1 MRVFKVALI
10 VFFSI
15 LGIVGATV
23 LGLYLTGKLETEVI
37 PPADIFYADV
47 VVDEE
52 GNKSFTAHTSDYNVS
67 DNFEMI
73 IATTSTEYTQ
83 NKINLDFG
91 TTVAKKYLKVNNE
104 TATPYCYSLDA
115 QGNQVKYS
123 LVEESEGEYITN
135 GKIIVPKTIT
145 LGKAFSVLLCVAP
158 DDGYEGAIDENT
170 KLYNIGGT
178 VVLYAQSEAKS
189 LSRINTTINIDVPVE
204 SIKVVPCTDNGSA
217 DATLKTIVENDKTYY
232 LVNLETYFGLKV
244 EFTPK
249 RSAYVYGKDGQT
261 AAAQYKKV
269 IFGLNND
276 EQNIILVNE
285 DGVAVSGASDLG
297 RLLSLFS
304 GDGEVFARVFKNA
317 QASDENAA
325 LTLNEQFELLKSIGV
340 QASANIRVTNIT
352 IDGFEITDNYQG
364 TGNELVFDINNR
376 LILTANNS
384 TKYNSLGIN
393 ILAEGYSQGAVQKEI
408 ENIYLSIQVYK
419 NGAWVDATAGEN
431 KYFAFIGSQ
440 VYVMDLVDS
449 DYYGSNFYQV
459 KFNRNLPNN
468 SYWEIAALA
477 NNEGADY
484 SAIRIQVFYKSNEGI
499 VENNSKYGPFDVEC
513 VVAPIVEPEVEWN
526 ENSDY
531 KKSDELVADSKNEEI
546 FFYEN
551 GTPKPII
558 INLTDLA
565 LITNLDEN
573 PANTL
578 IKYFVCSKTD
588 ADLQN
593 KINCKVYNGEIQGL
607 STDIQ
612 YVYEL
617 LSDEKLIIS
626 SMGDTSQFEFD
637 ILFAVVQNDYYGN
650 AIKDGENYVI
660 KALPNAENGTLIT
673 LPFRIS
679 KTVELDSNSL
689 TISIE
694 KSVSPYD
701 DTNSFVLQRTTD
713 CLKLSIKIKTTDVEI
728 FKKQVEFGNIS
739 LAAFENNAVVDYL
752 YYLSGGTKYALQY
765 ALSTYFDA
773 APVGTINGEYTIYE
787 MLLSTNE
794 IAFGDNEDEK
804 IVNIALNYVVETPK
818 EQISNTIKCN
828 ANINIYS
835 GKINDLSVTYSY
847 LDENGN
853 RVVAPFTGNETVY
866 IIKRIVGTEIT
877 TVYQLDIDGE
887 RKDIEIST
895 DGYLNVAYTHYGID
909 DVLNITSNNGLVLQI
924 SYVSVGD
931 EIKYQLSAL
940 KSGEVDVTFKP
951 QYSHSQSQPLTISFS
966 IDANFDI
973 IDNDVAYR
981 QGVASTEKDGILS
994 YDTNRG
1000 YTILGA
1006 PIKQEGDVY
1015 SVDEENANITY
1026 SFKDLVNLWIKVGDS
1041 QVSVQDKLKFSVEI
1055 SEDLSKFITLIKNE
1069 SGEVTGFKPIAKL
1082 GKAASLVVYYYSPEI
1097 GYNSGVLNINLAPYY
1112 QSQGTI
1118 SNHEGANIEQKEP
1131 DAKFVFA
1138 EAEIVLNNFKALG
1151 FNLETGVYDVEIGIG
1166 YAAKISANDIGLSTI
1181 NSDTTNLFGIL
1192 TITSTQFGT
1201 IYIPTSLNFAPVAK
1215 TERYVLT
1222 FAFADDA
1229 VANAYN
1235 FAVEYVFY
1243 VESNIKVNDK
1253 VNVGGSDSD
1262 IEIKV
1267 EDGKTVYYLNFQ
1279 ETPFKNGYQLF
1290 WLPDATTGD
1299 NIVKFPFLRKYG
1311 TQDFDS
1317 SSFNITNLTIEDVEK
1332 LALYELVINY
1342 AGIEFNFKYFAQP
1355 ALSLPSELNEI
1366 TYNGQKF
1373 VALYA
1378 GQSINGISNV
1388 DFGKLTKDNN
1398 IISYAELCELDG
1410 VRNFTITDYGDKVLY
1425 ITKNEFGLF
1434 ETYII
1439 VYSGTKEA
1447 YGQYV
1452 VYRAMIF
1459 PEEWDYIKYTGSS
1472 EKDVYNILNGDV
1484 YETITSGESISEF
1497 ADAILKNQFELT
1509 IYDLTDA
1516 KYLENNN
1523 LLINVVVNSD
1533 KTVTIQTNPMGKEHK
1548 FKITFTV
1555 YYENSLGTKYAY
1567 TFDYYVA
1574 AAKSQEIEINY
1585 PYSQD
1590 KNSEI
1595 LQDFEISH
1603 KVYYDEFENGQYL
1616 INLQSNK
1623 YNMFGKNYVSI
1634 KTSGEASAEYNKLQF
1649 EIVEVYVNNELVSNA
1664 SDYVTIG
1671 AESGEVVI
1679 KNTTSYPLNILIKIT
1694 TKNGAEGYYKIS
1706 VQNRAVNYVLV
1717 DTADSDKEFDKTTIE
1732 FSDLTL
1738 EDSVYYYDLSKLAIR
1753 MKAGTGLS
1761 PVEGLTLN
1769 FAVLKNGVLQ
1779 TLDNIIYYDAGKLIV
1794 KSSPN
1799 QQEATLYA
1807 FSEEGIVAKIEI
1819 IIASPINIGQT
1830 NNNYDGGQNDIHGIY
1845 GDQTINLFDYLTIT
1859 YNGTNVT
1866 GIANCNFMLKEAYSG
1881 VSISE
1886 NQLTIAPY
1894 VGQSLPISINVELWD
1909 SDKLPGTNET
1919 DTCKL
1924 EIWFTILPNI
1934 VVSNQTAGATANTS
1948 FTWSDLSKLFAI
1960 KEGTGYSY
1968 KLESV
1973 DTSNLLPKELEL
1985 YEDKIN
1991 LGISLSET
1999 TLTFTPKPVMA
2010 SRQVVVTIG
2019 IYKNSADAEPLTT
2032 GTLTITIDPDTD
2044 VEVKYDNFGTNQTMN
2059 SYLIYYGDYAGKEIE
2074 LIDKYIFVNGGTNP
2088 KIELKENSQYININ
2102 NNKISLV
2109 STELTDNQ
2117 TVVIEIY
2124 VDRLLRKTFNLT
2136 ICKDPVFTARF
2147 DNGSDEINEEL
2158 LASEVAGN
2166 PFWFVDGNVSIT
2178 TNANRYG
2185 STFIIPVIARSRLT
2199 GVETIVYIGGVGSNN
2214 EVENATLYFYTK
2226 VLTEWTQGDEIT
2238 TTDGKYTLSTIF
2250 AGKGIDIA
2258 TCEFY
2263 FGEFAKND
2271 SQVVSSSGLS
2281 ITQPTKKI
2289 TYFFNG
2295 YEMTFTEADN
2305 IFRVDGTTEIS
2316 QFSLLKQNN
2325 VTNETFEL
2333 KNIQGTKVGVYSYT
2347 IVKDYKL
2354 DDTKFADSPASGST
2368 SSITKDTYE
2377 NNEFDYGSKYV
2388 VSKTIELTA
2397 GNSYSLIELLREQ
2410 LGLTAYRGGTYT
2422 SNENVYLTHG
2432 TFTTNNNF
2440 VGNLGSLIS
2449 LQANTG
2455 KTDYTIIPNGAQ
2467 KGGDI
2472 VHLVVRF
2479 GATELAASNTYAD
2492 VDTYIIR
2499 IRIMP
2504 SITITPISPSG
2515 EIILSYPT
2523 SGSADL
2529 SSAGLTLISGGYMGT
2544 TTIEYYNIPLSR
2556 LVTISGNYDITK
2568 MIVAVGGGSEYVVGA
2583 GYANR
2588 LGKLPDSETYGIQF
2602 KKTIFGGNLITLTIS
2617 DRFGYSETITVSY
2630 LNEYQISPTIL
2641 SAPSSIYE
2649 GEQFI
2654 LAFYTGLGA
2663 DGLKTYT
2670 CFGAQTGSKSET
2682 DLAGLSNVIIIDG
2695 FDKIDIDPTSE
2706 DLTKTLSAAASIDD
2720 ANLKLG
2726 YNNNLVF
2733 GNSISILPSAFG
2745 LKLTLKVNN
2754 DALGAKETVVL
2765 DINTA
2770 LNQKYKV
2777 VAKSP
2782 YSKYSTIY
2790 LGQNNSYNVSDLFEV
2805 WDLQNGAAVDGFDF
2819 NGYCSSI
2826 SDIKVNYT
2834 LSYSDSNEQE
2844 QTITIT
2850 NNKFEIGDT
2859 EYTIDFA
2866 NSKVTYKKADKTEV
2880 INISNNKFSIDS
2892 TEYTIHTDV
2901 KFNGASFAED
2911 NKITETKASTFNFN
2925 LTIDSVPIP
2934 HSYTFNIALTPQY
2947 YSVKMEGDGVDS
2959 TYGIVVD
2966 GGEGASYS
2974 GEDWANSIA
2983 YYDYYGNEV
2992 TYNNNVTFA
3001 KVSGVGDLAETTTLS
3016 NLNANSPVTIQVN
3029 CDDVE
3034 IGQVLVTMRR
3044 YYGLTGGGTTHNI
3057 VTTNILDFAVWANGI
3072 KALVVEGGVQDAL
3085 ISGIS
3090 LFTYSTVT
3098 EGYDIIY
3105 DNNQYKLKKL
3115 SGDFAAGDEIVVVVN
3130 YMSKPLGKI
3139 KITISSEDGSLKV
3152 TTGLN

>member
-178 VVLYAQSEAKS
+178 VALYAQSEAKS

-217 DATLKTIVENDKTYY
+217 DATLNTIVENDKTYY

-297 RLLSLFS
+297 RLLSLIS

-325 LTLNEQFELLKSIGV
+325 LTLNEQFELLKSIGL

-393 ILAEGYSQGAVQKEI
+393 VLAEGYSQGAVQKEI

-449 DYYGSNFYQV
+449 DYYGFNFYQV

-513 VVAPIVEPEVEWN
+513 VVAPIVEPEVKWN

-607 STDIQ
+607 STDVQ

-626 SMGDTSQFEFD
+626 SMGGTSQFEFD
-637 ILFAVVQNDYYGN
+637 ILFAVVQNDYNGN
-650 AIKDGENYVI
+650 AIKDGENYII

-940 KSGEVDVTFKP
+940 KSGEVDVTFKA

-966 IDANFDI
+966 IDANFDV

-1015 SVDEENANITY
+1015 SVDEEKANITY
-1026 SFKDLVNLWIKVGDS
+1026 SFKDLVNLWIKVGES

-1055 SEDLSKFITLIKNE
+1055 SEDLSKFISLIKNE

-1138 EAEIVLNNFKALG
+1138 EAEIVLNNFKVLG

-1181 NSDTTNLFGIL
+1181 NGDTTNLFGIL
-1192 TITSTQFGT
+1192 TITSTQSGT

-1267 EDGKTVYYLNFQ
+1267 EDGKTVYYLNSQ

-1311 TQDFDS
+1311 TQGFDS
-1317 SSFNITNLTIEDVEK
+1317 LSFNITNLTIEDVGK

-1355 ALSLPSELNEI
+1355 ALSLPSELSEI
-1366 TYNGQKF
+1366 TYNGQRF

-1378 GQSINGISNV
+1378 GQLITEIGSV

-1439 VYSGTKEA
+1439 VYSGTKEN

-1459 PEEWDYIKYTGSS
+1459 PEKWDYIKYTGSS
-1472 EKDVYNILNGDV
+1472 ETDVYNILNGSV

-1516 KYLENNN
+1516 KYLENSN

-1533 KTVTIQTNPMGKEHK
+1533 KTVTIQTNSMGKEHK

-1567 TFDYYVA
+1567 TFGYYVA

-1585 PYSQD
+1585 PYSQE

-1603 KVYYDEFENGQYL
+1603 KVYYDEFGNGQYL

-1717 DTADSDKEFDKTTIE
+1717 DTADSDKEFDKTTIGL
-1732 FSDLTL
+1732 SDLTL
-1738 EDSVYYYDLSKLAIR
+1738 EGSDYYYDLSKLAIR

-1769 FAVLKNGVLQ
+1769 FAVLKDGALQ
-1779 TLDNIIYYDAGKLIV
+1779 TSDNIIYYDAGKLIV

-1830 NNNYDGGQNDIHGIY
+1830 NNNYDDGQNDIHGIY

-1866 GIANCNFMLKEAYSG
+1866 GIANCNFVLNGSPEG
-1881 VSISE
+1881 VSISGST
-1886 NQLTIAPY
+1886 LTIAPY

-1909 SDKLPGTNET
+1909 SDKLPGTSAT

-1924 EIWFTILPNI
+1924 EIWFTIMPNI
-1934 VVSNQTAGATANTS
+1934 VVSNQTDNTIANNS
-1948 FTWSDLSKLFAI
+1948 FTWNSLGSLFAI
-1960 KEGTGYSY
+1960 KAGTGYSY
-1968 KLESV
+1968 QLESV
-1973 DTSNLLPKELEL
+1973 DTSNLLPEELDL
-1985 YEDKIN
+1985 YSNEN

-1999 TLTFTPKPVMA
+1999 TLTFNPKPVMA

-2019 IYKNSADAEPLTT
+2019 IYKNSTDAEPLTT

-2044 VEVKYDNFGTNQTMN
+2044 VEIKYDNFGTNQTMN

-2074 LIDKYIFVNGGTNP
+2074 LIDKYIFVTGGTNP
-2088 KIELKENSQYININ
+2088 EIELKTSSLYISIAD
-2102 NNKISLV
+2102 NKISLV

-2124 VDRLLRKTFNLT
+2124 VDGLLRKTFNLT

-2158 LASEVAGN
+2158 LASEVTGN

-2199 GVETIVYIGGVGSNN
+2199 GVETVVYIGGVGSDDK
-2214 EVENATLYFYTK
+2214 VENATLYFYTK
-2226 VLTEWTQGDEIT
+2226 GLTDWTRGAEIT
-2238 TTDGKYTLSTIF
+2238 APDGKYTLSTIF

-2281 ITQPTKKI
+2281 ITQPTRKI

-2295 YEMTFTEADN
+2295 YEMTFTETDN
-2305 IFRVDGTTEIS
+2305 IFRVDGTTKIS
-2316 QFSLLKQNN
+2316 QFSLLKQDN

-2333 KNIQGTKVGVYSYT
+2333 KNIEGTKVGAYSYT

-2354 DDTKFADSPASGST
+2354 DDTKFADSPESGST

-2388 VSKTIELTA
+2388 VSKTIELIA
-2397 GNSYSLIELLREQ
+2397 GNSYSLIELLKEQ

-2422 SNENVYLTHG
+2422 AKETIYLTHG
-2432 TFTTNNNF
+2432 EFTTNNNF

-2455 KTDYTIIPNGAQ
+2455 NTDYTIIPNGAQ

-2479 GATELAASNTYAD
+2479 GATTGAVDYAD
-2492 VDTYIIR
+2492 ADTYIIR

-2529 SSAGLTLISGGYMGT
+2529 SNTGLTLISGGAIDYAET
-2544 TTIEYYNIPLSR
+2544 AYYNIPLSR

-2617 DRFGYSETITVSY
+2617 DRFGYKETITVSY

-2654 LAFYTGLGA
+2654 LAFYTETGA
-2663 DGLKTYT
+2663 DGLKRYT
-2670 CFGAQTGSKSET
+2670 CFGAQTGQKTET

-2695 FDKIDIDPTSE
+2695 FDKIGMSGLE
-2706 DLTKTLSAAASIDD
+2706 KTLSAAASIDN

-2733 GNSISILPSAFG
+2733 GDSISILPSAFG

-2805 WDLQNGAAVDGFDF
+2805 WDLQNGAAVDNITPSDNSTV
-2819 NGYCSSI
+2819 NGYLTSVGTS
-2826 SDIKVNYT
+2826 YT
-2834 LSYSDSNEQE
+2834 
-2844 QTITIT
+2844 
-2850 NNKFEIGDT
+2850 
-2859 EYTIDFA
+2859 
-2866 NSKVTYKKADKTEV
+2866 
-2880 INISNNKFSIDS
+2880 FS
-2892 TEYTIHTDV
+2892 
-2901 KFNGASFAED
+2901 GASSFD
-2911 NKITETKASTFNFN
+2911 NKISEMKPTTFNFN
-2925 LTIDSVPIP
+2925 LAIEGAPIS
-2934 HSYTFNIALTPQY
+2934 HTYTFNIALTPQY

-2966 GGEGASYS
+2966 GSAGGSYS
-2974 GEDWANSIA
+2974 DNDWTGSIK
-2983 YYDYYGNEV
+2983 YYDYYGNKV
-2992 TYNNNVTFA
+2992 TYNNNAEFA
-3001 KVSGVGDLAETTTLS
+3001 KVSGVGDLSGTALS
-3016 NLNANSPVTIQVN
+3016 GLNANSPVTIQVN

-3057 VTTNILDFAVWANGI
+3057 DTTNILDFAVWANEI
-3072 KALVVEGGVQDAL
+3072 KALVVEGGGQDAL

-3098 EGYDIIY
+3098 SAYDIIY
-3105 DNNQYKLKKL
+3105 ENGEYKLKKL
-3115 SGDFAAGDEIVVVVN
+3115 SGDFAAGNEIVVVVN
-3130 YMSKPLGKI
+3130 YMSKELGKI

-3152 TTGLN
+3152 TTGLNS

>member
-1 MRVFKVALI
+1 MRIFKVALI

-135 GKIIVPKTIT
+135 GKIIVPKTIM

-178 VVLYAQSEAKS
+178 VALYAQSEAKS

-217 DATLKTIVENDKTYY
+217 NTTLNTIVENDKTYY

-249 RSAYVYGKDGQT
+249 RSAYVYGKDGQN

-325 LTLNEQFELLKSIGV
+325 LTLNEQFELLKSIGL

-449 DYYGSNFYQV
+449 DYYGFNFYQV

-607 STDIQ
+607 STDVQ

-650 AIKDGENYVI
+650 AIKDGENYII
-660 KALPNAENGTLIT
+660 KALPDAENGTLIT

-773 APVGTINGEYTIYE
+773 APVGTINGEYTVYE

-794 IAFGDNEDEK
+794 ITFGDNEDEK

-835 GKINDLSVTYSY
+835 GKIKDLSVTYSY

-940 KSGEVDVTFKP
+940 KSGEVDVTFKA

-966 IDANFDI
+966 VDANFDI

-1026 SFKDLVNLWIKVGDS
+1026 SFKDLVNLWIKVGES

-1118 SNHEGANIEQKEP
+1118 SNHEGANVEQKEP

-1138 EAEIVLNNFKALG
+1138 EAEIAMNNFKVLG

-1192 TITSTQFGT
+1192 TITSTQSGT

-1243 VESNIKVNDK
+1243 VEPNIKVNDK

-1267 EDGKTVYYLNFQ
+1267 EDGKTVYYLNSQ

-1366 TYNGQKF
+1366 TYNGQRF

-1378 GQSINGISNV
+1378 GQLITEIGSV

-1410 VRNFTITDYGDKVLY
+1410 VRNFTITDYGDKALY

-1472 EKDVYNILNGDV
+1472 ETDVYNILNGSA

-1516 KYLENNN
+1516 KYLENSN

-1533 KTVTIQTNPMGKEHK
+1533 ETLTIQTNPMGKEHK

-1866 GIANCNFMLKEAYSG
+1866 GIANCNFVLKEAYSG

-1934 VVSNQTAGATANTS
+1934 VVSNQTAGATANNS
-1948 FTWSDLSKLFAI
+1948 FAWSDLSKLFAI

-1973 DTSNLLPKELEL
+1973 DTSNLLPEELDL
-1985 YEDKIN
+1985 YTNEN

-1999 TLTFTPKPVMA
+1999 TLTFNPQPVMA

-2032 GTLTITIDPDTD
+2032 GTLTITIKPDTD

-2088 KIELKENSQYININ
+2088 EVELKTSSLYISIAD
-2102 NNKISLV
+2102 NKISLV

-2124 VDRLLRKTFNLT
+2124 VDGLLRKTFNLT

-2158 LASEVAGN
+2158 LASEVTGN
-2166 PFWFVDGNVSIT
+2166 PFWFVDGNISIT

-2185 STFIIPVIARSRLT
+2185 STFIIPVIARSMLT
-2199 GVETIVYIGGVGSNN
+2199 GVETIVYIGGVGNVN
-2214 EVENATLYFYTK
+2214 KVENATLYFYTK
-2226 VLTEWTQGDEIT
+2226 VLTDWIQGDEIT

-2281 ITQPTKKI
+2281 LTQPTRKI

-2295 YEMTFTEADN
+2295 YEMTFTQANE
-2305 IFRVDGTTEIS
+2305 IFKVGEKAIEDVNLESTTE
-2316 QFSLLKQNN
+2316 K
-2325 VTNETFEL
+2325 TFEL
-2333 KNIQGTKVGVYSYT
+2333 KNIQGTKVGAYSYT

-2388 VSKTIELTA
+2388 VSKTIELIA
-2397 GNSYSLIELLREQ
+2397 GNSYSLIELLKEQ
-2410 LGLTAYRGGTYT
+2410 LGLTAYRGGDYT
-2422 SNENVYLTHG
+2422 SNEKVYLTHG

-2449 LQANTG
+2449 LQSNTG
-2455 KTDYTIIPNGAQ
+2455 NTDYTIIPNGAQ

-2479 GATELAASNTYAD
+2479 GATELATSNTYAD
-2492 VDTYIIR
+2492 ADTYIIR

-2504 SITITPISPSG
+2504 SITITPTSPSG

-2529 SSAGLTLISGGYMGT
+2529 SSDGLTLISGGTESPLGGT
-2544 TTIEYYNIPLSR
+2544 QFYNIPLSK

-2617 DRFGYSETITVSY
+2617 DRFGYKETITVSY

-2654 LAFYTGLGA
+2654 LAFYTETGA
-2663 DGLKTYT
+2663 DGLKRYT
-2670 CFGAQTGSKSET
+2670 CFGAQTGQKTET

-2695 FDKIDIDPTSE
+2695 FDKIGMSGLE
-2706 DLTKTLSAAASIDD
+2706 QKLSAAASID
-2720 ANLKLG
+2720 NLTLG

-2733 GNSISILPSAFG
+2733 GDSISILPSKFG
-2745 LKLTLKVNN
+2745 LKLTLQVNN

-2790 LGQNNSYNVSDLFEV
+2790 LGQNNSYNLSDLFEV
-2805 WDLQNGAAVDGFDF
+2805 WDLQNGAAVDNITPSDNSTV
-2819 NGYCSSI
+2819 NGYLTSVGTS
-2826 SDIKVNYT
+2826 YT
-2834 LSYSDSNEQE
+2834 
-2844 QTITIT
+2844 
-2850 NNKFEIGDT
+2850 
-2859 EYTIDFA
+2859 
-2866 NSKVTYKKADKTEV
+2866 
-2880 INISNNKFSIDS
+2880 FS
-2892 TEYTIHTDV
+2892 
-2901 KFNGASFAED
+2901 GASSFI
-2911 NKITETKASTFNFN
+2911 NKISETQETNFQFA
-2925 LTIDSVPIP
+2925 LSGTGLSVV
-2934 HSYTFNIALTPQY
+2934 HTYTFNIALTPQY

-2966 GGEGASYS
+2966 GSADTSYS
-2974 GEDWANSIA
+2974 GEDWTSLIK

-2992 TYNNNVTFA
+2992 TYNNNAEFA
-3001 KVSGVGDLAETTTLS
+3001 KVSGVGDLSGTALS
-3016 NLNANSPVTIQVN
+3016 GLNANSPVTIQVK
-3029 CDDVE
+3029 CDNVE

-3044 YYGLTGGGTTHNI
+3044 YYGLTSVGTTTDI
-3057 VTTNILDFAVWANGI
+3057 GTTNILDFAVWTNGI
-3072 KALVVEGGVQDAL
+3072 KALVVEGGGQDAL

-3098 EGYDIIY
+3098 SGYDIIY
-3105 DNNQYKLKKL
+3105 ENGEYKLKKL
-3115 SGDFAAGDEIVVVVN
+3115 GGDFAAGNEIVVVVN
-3130 YMSKPLGKI
+3130 YMSKELGKI

-3152 TTGLN
+3152 TTGLNS

>member
-1 MRVFKVALI
+1 MRIFKVALI

-217 DATLKTIVENDKTYY
+217 DTTLNTIVENDKTYY

-249 RSAYVYGKDGQT
+249 RSAYVYGKDGQ
-261 AAAQYKKV
+261 AAVAQYKKV

-297 RLLSLFS
+297 RLLSLIS

-449 DYYGSNFYQV
+449 DYYGFNFYQV

-565 LITNLDEN
+565 LITNLNEN

-593 KINCKVYNGEIQGL
+593 KINCKVYSGEIQGL
-607 STDIQ
+607 STDVR

-626 SMGDTSQFEFD
+626 SMGSTSQFEFD

-804 IVNIALNYVVETPK
+804 IVNIALNYFVETPK

-847 LDENGN
+847 LDENDN

-951 QYSHSQSQPLTISFS
+951 QYSHSQSQPITISFS
-966 IDANFDI
+966 VDANFDI
-973 IDNDVAYR
+973 IDNDTAYR
-981 QGVASTEKDGILS
+981 QGVASTDKDGILS

-1015 SVDEENANITY
+1015 SVVDDEENANITY
-1026 SFKDLVNLWIKVGDS
+1026 PFKDLVNLWIKVGES

-1118 SNHEGANIEQKEP
+1118 SNHEGANVEQKEP

-1138 EAEIVLNNFKALG
+1138 EAEIALNNFKVLG

-1181 NSDTTNLFGIL
+1181 NGDTTNLFGIL
-1192 TITSTQFGT
+1192 TITSTQSGT
-1201 IYIPTSLNFAPVAK
+1201 VYIPTSLNFAPVAK

-1243 VESNIKVNDK
+1243 VEPNIKVNNK
-1253 VNVGGSDSD
+1253 VNVGGSDSE

-1267 EDGKTVYYLNFQ
+1267 EDGKTVYYLNSQ

-1332 LALYELVINY
+1332 LTFYELVINY
-1342 AGIEFNFKYFAQP
+1342 SGIEFTFKYFAQP
-1355 ALSLPSELNEI
+1355 ALSLPAGLSEI
-1366 TYNGQKF
+1366 TYNGEKF

-1378 GQSINGISNV
+1378 GQLITEIGSV

-1452 VYRAMIF
+1452 VFKAMIF
-1459 PEEWDYIKYTGSS
+1459 PEKWDYIKYTGSS
-1472 EKDVYNILNGDV
+1472 ETDVYNILNGSV
-1484 YETITSGESISEF
+1484 YETITSGESISGF

-1516 KYLENNN
+1516 KYLENSN

-1533 KTVTIQTNPMGKEHK
+1533 KTVTIQTNSMGKEHK

-1555 YYENSLGTKYAY
+1555 YYGNSLGTKYAY
-1567 TFDYYVA
+1567 TFGYYVA

-1585 PYSQD
+1585 PYSQE

-1664 SDYVTIG
+1664 NDYVTIG
-1671 AESGEVVI
+1671 AENGEVVI

-1717 DTADSDKEFDKTTIE
+1717 DTADSDKEFDKTTIGL
-1732 FSDLTL
+1732 SDLTL
-1738 EDSVYYYDLSKLAIR
+1738 EGSDYYYDLSKLAIR

-1769 FAVLKNGVLQ
+1769 FAALKDGVLQ
-1779 TLDNIIYYDAGKLIV
+1779 TSENIIYFDYETGKLIV

-1807 FSEEGIVAKIEI
+1807 FSEEGIVAKIEVS
-1819 IIASPINIGQT
+1819 IASPIKIDQT
-1830 NNNYDGGQNDIHGIY
+1830 TSNYDDGNNDGHGLY
-1845 GDQTINLFDYLTIT
+1845 GDQTIDLFDYLVIKNINTLINNISFVYKQTTDTTIVAGKT
-1859 YNGTNVT
+1859 YYTLQGDKYIKVENPTEDELTNYYESIS
-1866 GIANCNFMLKEAYSG
+1866 GYSFVLDGGYEG
-1881 VSISE
+1881 VSISG
-1886 NQLTIAPY
+1886 NQLTIAPWAE
-1894 VGQSLPISINVELWD
+1894 QSSEISIKVELWD
-1909 SDKLPGTNET
+1909 TTNLPGTSET
-1919 DTCKL
+1919 VKCSFTLK
-1924 EIWFTILPNI
+1924 FTIMPNI
-1934 VVSNQTAGATANTS
+1934 VVSNQTDEATANEEFSWTKIN
-1948 FTWSDLSKLFAI
+1948 DLFNI
-1960 KEGTGYSY
+1960 KAGDGYTY
-1968 KLESV
+1968 GIIGI
-1973 DTSNLLPKELEL
+1973 TSNLVKEEL
-1985 YEDKIN
+1985 DLYGKDGLNCYLLTTLNEDEKI
-1991 LGISLSET
+1991 T
-1999 TLTFTPKPVMA
+1999 TLTFAPKPVMA
-2010 SRQVVVTIG
+2010 PRQVVVTIG
-2019 IYKNSADAEPLTT
+2019 IYKGSTQLAT
-2032 GTLTITIDPDTD
+2032 GTLTITIKPDTD
-2044 VEVKYDNFGTNQTMN
+2044 VEIKYDNFGTNQTMN
-2059 SYLIYYGDYAGKEIE
+2059 SYLIYYGDYAGKEINLMNYFKAYIKISGKKTSTVIELTGKHE
-2074 LIDKYIFVNGGTNP
+2074 LISINNNLIKINSLSPSSDLIENG
-2088 KIELKENSQYININ
+2088 KLKENHTI
-2102 NNKISLV
+2102 
-2109 STELTDNQ
+2109 
-2117 TVVIEIY
+2117 VIEIY
-2124 VDRLLRKTFNLT
+2124 VDGLLRKTFNLT

-2158 LASEVAGN
+2158 LASEVTGN

-2178 TNANRYG
+2178 TNANRSG

-2199 GVETIVYIGGVGSNN
+2199 GVETIVYIGGFGSDNK
-2214 EVENATLYFYTK
+2214 VENATLYFCKKEGFNLIVDKTNPIENNGT
-2226 VLTEWTQGDEIT
+2226 V
-2238 TTDGKYTLSTIF
+2238 GKYALSTIF

-2263 FGEFAKND
+2263 FGEFD
-2271 SQVVSSSGLS
+2271 SQVVSSSGLY

-2295 YEMTFTEADN
+2295 YEMTFTQANE
-2305 IFRVDGTTEIS
+2305 IFKVGEKTIKDVNLESATE
-2316 QFSLLKQNN
+2316 K
-2325 VTNETFEL
+2325 TFAL
-2333 KNIQGTKVGVYSYT
+2333 KNIQGTKVGAYSYT

-2388 VSKTIELTA
+2388 VSKTIELIA

-2422 SNENVYLTHG
+2422 AKETIYLTHG
-2432 TFTTNNNF
+2432 EFTTNNNF

-2449 LQANTG
+2449 LQANTEN
-2455 KTDYTIIPNGAQ
+2455 KDYTIIPNGAQ

-2479 GATELAASNTYAD
+2479 GATTGAVDYAD
-2492 VDTYIIR
+2492 ADTYIIR

-2529 SSAGLTLISGGYMGT
+2529 SSAGLTLISGGKMDNAT
-2544 TTIEYYNIPLSR
+2544 TAYYNIPLSR

-2588 LGKLPDSETYGIQF
+2588 LGKLPNSETYGIQF

-2654 LAFYTGLGA
+2654 LAFYTGTGA

-2695 FDKIDIDPTSE
+2695 FDKISMGGLE
-2706 DLTKTLSAAASIDD
+2706 QKLSAAASID
-2720 ANLKLG
+2720 NLTLG

-2733 GNSISILPSAFG
+2733 GDSISILPSKFG
-2745 LKLTLKVNN
+2745 LKLTLKVENA
-2754 DALGAKETVVL
+2754 ALGSGAKETVVL

-2777 VAKSP
+2777 VAKNP

-2790 LGQNNSYNVSDLFEV
+2790 LGQGNSYNVNNLFEV
-2805 WDLQNGAAVDGFDF
+2805 WDLQNGAAVDINFDDNHSSTNG
-2819 NGYCSSI
+2819 NGYLTSVGTS
-2826 SDIKVNYT
+2826 YT
-2834 LSYSDSNEQE
+2834 
-2844 QTITIT
+2844 
-2850 NNKFEIGDT
+2850 
-2859 EYTIDFA
+2859 
-2866 NSKVTYKKADKTEV
+2866 
-2880 INISNNKFSIDS
+2880 FS
-2892 TEYTIHTDV
+2892 
-2901 KFNGASFAED
+2901 GASSFD
-2911 NKITETKASTFNFN
+2911 NKISEMKPTTFNFN
-2925 LTIDSVPIP
+2925 LTIEKNKIS

-2966 GGEGASYS
+2966 GSAGGSYS
-2974 GEDWANSIA
+2974 DNDWTGSIK
-2983 YYDYYGNEV
+2983 YYDYYGNEI

-3001 KVSGVGDLAETTTLS
+3001 KASGEGTLSGTTLS
-3016 NLNANSPVTIQVN
+3016 DLSANSPVTIQVN
-3029 CDDVE
+3029 CGGVE
-3034 IGQVLVTMRR
+3034 IGKVLVTMRR
-3044 YYGLTGGGTTHNI
+3044 YYALAGGGESIEIDKTKP
-3057 VTTNILDFAVWANGI
+3057 LSFAVWANGI
-3072 KALVVEGGVQDAL
+3072 KALVVDSGTPSSEENIIGGT
-3085 ISGIS
+3085 S

-3115 SGDFAAGDEIVVVVN
+3115 NGDFAAGDEIVVVVN

>member
-1 MRVFKVALI
+1 MRIFKVALI

-204 SIKVVPCTDNGSA
+204 SIKVVPCTNNGSA
-217 DATLKTIVENDKTYY
+217 DTTLNTIVENDKTYY

-325 LTLNEQFELLKSIGV
+325 LTLNEQFELLKSIGL

-449 DYYGSNFYQV
+449 DYYGFNFYQV

-499 VENNSKYGPFDVEC
+499 VENDSKYGPFDVEC
-513 VVAPIVEPEVEWN
+513 VVAPIVEPEVKWN

-607 STDIQ
+607 STDVQ

-689 TISIE
+689 TTSIE

-804 IVNIALNYVVETPK
+804 IVNVALNYVVETPK

-940 KSGEVDVTFKP
+940 KSGEVDVTFKA

-966 IDANFDI
+966 VDANFDI
-973 IDNDVAYR
+973 IDNDTAYR

-1138 EAEIVLNNFKALG
+1138 EAEIVLNNFKVLG

-1192 TITSTQFGT
+1192 TITSTQSGT

-1243 VESNIKVNDK
+1243 VEPNIKVNDK
-1253 VNVGGSDSD
+1253 VNVGGSDSN

-1410 VRNFTITDYGDKVLY
+1410 VRNFTITDYGDKALY

-1434 ETYII
+1434 ETYIL

-1459 PEEWDYIKYTGSS
+1459 PEEWDYIKYSGSS

-1574 AAKSQEIEINY
+1574 VAKSQEIEINY

-1634 KTSGEASAEYNKLQF
+1634 KTSGDASAEYNKLQF

-1845 GDQTINLFDYLTIT
+1845 GDQTINLFDYLTII

-1866 GIANCNFMLKEAYSG
+1866 GIANCNFVLKEAYSG

-1909 SDKLPGTNET
+1909 SDKLPGTSAT

-1924 EIWFTILPNI
+1924 EIWFTIMPNI

-1960 KEGTGYSY
+1960 KEGTSYSY

-1973 DTSNLLPKELEL
+1973 DTSNLLPEELDL
-1985 YEDKIN
+1985 YSNEN

-1999 TLTFTPKPVMA
+1999 TLTFNPQPVMA

-2032 GTLTITIDPDTD
+2032 GTLTITIKPDTD

-2088 KIELKENSQYININ
+2088 EIELKENSQYININ

-2124 VDRLLRKTFNLT
+2124 VGGLLRKTFNLT

-2178 TNANRYG
+2178 TNANRFG
-2185 STFIIPVIARSRLT
+2185 SIFIIPVIARSRLT
-2199 GVETIVYIGGVGSNN
+2199 GVETIVYIGGVGSDNK
-2214 EVENATLYFYTK
+2214 VENATLYFYTK
-2226 VLTEWTQGDEIT
+2226 VLTDWTPGEAIT
-2238 TTDGKYTLSTIF
+2238 GTDGKYTLSTIF

-2281 ITQPTKKI
+2281 ITQPTRKI

-2295 YEMTFTEADN
+2295 YEMTFTQANE
-2305 IFRVDGTTEIS
+2305 IFKVGENAIEDVNLESTTE
-2316 QFSLLKQNN
+2316 K
-2325 VTNETFEL
+2325 TFEL
-2333 KNIQGTKVGVYSYT
+2333 KNIQGTKVGAYSYT

-2377 NNEFDYGSKYV
+2377 NNEFDYGPKYV

-2422 SNENVYLTHG
+2422 SNETVYLTHG
-2432 TFTTNNNF
+2432 KFTTNNNF

-2449 LQANTG
+2449 LQSNTG
-2455 KTDYTIIPNGAQ
+2455 NTDYIIIPNGAQ

-2479 GATELAASNTYAD
+2479 GATELATSNTYAD
-2492 VDTYIIR
+2492 ADTYIIR

-2504 SITITPISPSG
+2504 SITITPTSPSG

-2529 SSAGLTLISGGYMGT
+2529 SGAGLTLISGGTESPLGGT
-2544 TTIEYYNIPLSR
+2544 QFYNIPLSK

-2617 DRFGYSETITVSY
+2617 DRFGYKETITVSY

-2654 LAFYTGLGA
+2654 LAFYTETGA
-2663 DGLKTYT
+2663 DGLKRYT
-2670 CFGAQTGSKSET
+2670 CFGAQTGQKTET

-2695 FDKIDIDPTSE
+2695 FDKIGMGGLE
-2706 DLTKTLSAAASIDD
+2706 QKLSAAASIDND
-2720 ANLKLG
+2720 NLTLG

-2733 GNSISILPSAFG
+2733 GDSISILPSAFG
-2745 LKLTLKVNN
+2745 LKLTLKVDN

-2805 WDLQNGAAVDGFDF
+2805 WDLQNGAAVDNITPSDNSTA
-2819 NGYCSSI
+2819 NGYLTSVGTS
-2826 SDIKVNYT
+2826 YT
-2834 LSYSDSNEQE
+2834 
-2844 QTITIT
+2844 
-2850 NNKFEIGDT
+2850 
-2859 EYTIDFA
+2859 
-2866 NSKVTYKKADKTEV
+2866 
-2880 INISNNKFSIDS
+2880 FS
-2892 TEYTIHTDV
+2892 
-2901 KFNGASFAED
+2901 GASSFI
-2911 NKITETKASTFNFN
+2911 NKISETQETNFQFA
-2925 LTIDSVPIP
+2925 LSGTGLSVV
-2934 HSYTFNIALTPQY
+2934 HTYTFNIALTPQY

-2966 GGEGASYS
+2966 GSAGTSYS
-2974 GEDWANSIA
+2974 GEDWKNSIA

-3001 KVSGVGDLAETTTLS
+3001 KVSGEGDLAETTTLS

-3029 CDDVE
+3029 CGGVE

-3044 YYGLTGGGTTHNI
+3044 YYALTGGGESIEIDKTKP
-3057 VTTNILDFAVWANGI
+3057 LSFAVWANGI
-3072 KALVVEGGVQDAL
+3072 KALVVEGGGQDAL

-3098 EGYDIIY
+3098 SGYDIIY
-3105 DNNQYKLKKL
+3105 ENGEYKLKKL
-3115 SGDFAAGDEIVVVVN
+3115 SGDFAAGDEIVIVVN
-3130 YMSKPLGKI
+3130 YMSKPLGEI
-3139 KITISSEDGSLKV
+3139 KITISSEDSSLKV
-3152 TTGLN
+3152 TTGLNS

>member
-1 MRVFKVALI
+1 MRIFKVALI

-23 LGLYLTGKLETEVI
+23 LGLYLTGKLETVVI

-178 VVLYAQSEAKS
+178 VALYAQSEAKS

-217 DATLKTIVENDKTYY
+217 DTTLNTIVENDKTYY

-244 EFTPK
+244 EFAPK

-297 RLLSLFS
+297 RLLSLIS

-449 DYYGSNFYQV
+449 DYYGFNFYQV

-513 VVAPIVEPEVEWN
+513 VVAPIVEPEVKWN

-607 STDIQ
+607 STDVQ

-650 AIKDGENYVI
+650 AIKDGQNYII

-773 APVGTINGEYTIYE
+773 APVGTINGEYIVYE

-804 IVNIALNYVVETPK
+804 IVNVALNYVVETPK

-847 LDENGN
+847 LDENDN

-940 KSGEVDVTFKP
+940 KSGEVDVTFKA

-1026 SFKDLVNLWIKVGDS
+1026 SFKDLVNLWIKVGES

-1118 SNHEGANIEQKEP
+1118 SNHEGANVEQKEP

-1138 EAEIVLNNFKALG
+1138 EAEIVLNNFKVLG

-1192 TITSTQFGT
+1192 TITSTQSGT

-1267 EDGKTVYYLNFQ
+1267 EDGKTVYYLNSQ

-1311 TQDFDS
+1311 TQGFDS
-1317 SSFNITNLTIEDVEK
+1317 LSFNITNLTIEDVEK

-1342 AGIEFNFKYFAQP
+1342 AGIEFTFKYFAQP
-1355 ALSLPSELNEI
+1355 ALNLPAGLSEI
-1366 TYNGQKF
+1366 TYNGQRF

-1378 GQSINGISNV
+1378 GQLITEIGSV

-1459 PEEWDYIKYTGSS
+1459 PEKWDYIKYTGSS
-1472 EKDVYNILNGDV
+1472 ETDVYNILNGSV

-1516 KYLENNN
+1516 KYLENSN

-1567 TFDYYVA
+1567 TFNYYVA

-1603 KVYYDEFENGQYL
+1603 KVYYDEFENDQYL

-1649 EIVEVYVNNELVSNA
+1649 EIVEVYVNNELVSSA

-1717 DTADSDKEFDKTTIE
+1717 DTADSDKEFDKTTIGL
-1732 FSDLTL
+1732 SDLTL
-1738 EDSVYYYDLSKLAIR
+1738 EGSDYYYDLSKLAIR

-1769 FAVLKNGVLQ
+1769 FAVLKDGVLQ
-1779 TLDNIIYYDAGKLIV
+1779 KSENIIYFDYETGKLIV

-1807 FSEEGIVAKIEI
+1807 FSEEGIVVKIEI

-1830 NNNYDGGQNDIHGIY
+1830 NNNYDDGQNDIHGIY

-1866 GIANCNFMLKEAYSG
+1866 GIANCNFVLNGSPEG
-1881 VSISE
+1881 VSISGST
-1886 NQLTIAPY
+1886 LTIAPY

-1909 SDKLPGTNET
+1909 SDKLPGTSAT

-1924 EIWFTILPNI
+1924 EIWFTIMPNI
-1934 VVSNQTAGATANTS
+1934 VVSNQTDNTIANNS
-1948 FTWSDLSKLFAI
+1948 FTWNSLGSLFAI
-1960 KEGTGYSY
+1960 KAGTGYSY
-1968 KLESV
+1968 QLESV
-1973 DTSNLLPKELEL
+1973 DTSNLLPEELDL
-1985 YEDKIN
+1985 YSNEN

-1999 TLTFTPKPVMA
+1999 TLTFNPKPVMA

-2019 IYKNSADAEPLTT
+2019 IYKNSTDAEPLTT

-2044 VEVKYDNFGTNQTMN
+2044 VEIKYDNFGTNQTMN

-2074 LIDKYIFVNGGTNP
+2074 LIDKYIFVTGGTNP
-2088 KIELKENSQYININ
+2088 EIELKTSSLYISIAD
-2102 NNKISLV
+2102 NKISLV

-2124 VDRLLRKTFNLT
+2124 VDGLLRKTFNLT
-2136 ICKDPVFTARF
+2136 ICKAPVFTARF

-2158 LASEVAGN
+2158 LVSEVAGN
-2166 PFWFVDGNVSIT
+2166 PFWFVDGNISIT

-2199 GVETIVYIGGVGSNN
+2199 GVETIVYIGGVGNVN
-2214 EVENATLYFYTK
+2214 KVENATLYFYTK
-2226 VLTEWTQGDEIT
+2226 VLTDWTQGDEIT
-2238 TTDGKYTLSTIF
+2238 TTTLSTIF
-2250 AGKGIDIA
+2250 AGKGVDIA

-2281 ITQPTKKI
+2281 TTQPTKKI

-2305 IFRVDGTTEIS
+2305 IFRVDGTTKIS
-2316 QFSLLKQNN
+2316 QFSLLKQDN

-2333 KNIQGTKVGVYSYT
+2333 KNIQGTKVGAYSYT

-2354 DDTKFADSPASGST
+2354 DETKFADSPASGST

-2410 LGLTAYRGGTYT
+2410 LGLTAYRGGTYA
-2422 SNENVYLTHG
+2422 SNETVYLTHG
-2432 TFTTNNNF
+2432 KFTTNNNF

-2449 LQANTG
+2449 LQSNTEN
-2455 KTDYTIIPNGAQ
+2455 TDYTIIPNGAQ

-2479 GATELAASNTYAD
+2479 GATELATSNIYAD
-2492 VDTYIIR
+2492 ADTYIIR

-2504 SITITPISPSG
+2504 SITITPTSPSG

-2529 SSAGLTLISGGYMGT
+2529 SSDGLRLISGGTESPLDGT
-2544 TTIEYYNIPLSR
+2544 QFYNIPLSK

-2617 DRFGYSETITVSY
+2617 DRFGYKETITVSY

-2654 LAFYTGLGA
+2654 LAFYTETGA
-2663 DGLKTYT
+2663 EDGLKRYT
-2670 CFGAQTGSKSET
+2670 CFGAQTGQKTET

-2695 FDKIDIDPTSE
+2695 FDKIGMSGLE
-2706 DLTKTLSAAASIDD
+2706 KTLSAAASIDN

-2733 GNSISILPSAFG
+2733 GDSISILPSAFG

-2805 WDLQNGAAVDGFDF
+2805 WDLQNGAAVDNITPSDNSTA
-2819 NGYCSSI
+2819 NGYLTSVGTS
-2826 SDIKVNYT
+2826 YT
-2834 LSYSDSNEQE
+2834 
-2844 QTITIT
+2844 
-2850 NNKFEIGDT
+2850 
-2859 EYTIDFA
+2859 
-2866 NSKVTYKKADKTEV
+2866 
-2880 INISNNKFSIDS
+2880 FS
-2892 TEYTIHTDV
+2892 
-2901 KFNGASFAED
+2901 GASSFI
-2911 NKITETKASTFNFN
+2911 NKISETQETNFQFA
-2925 LTIDSVPIP
+2925 LSGTGLSVV
-2934 HSYTFNIALTPQY
+2934 HTYTFNIALTPQY

-2966 GGEGASYS
+2966 GSAGTSYS
-2974 GEDWANSIA
+2974 GEDWTSLIK

-2992 TYNNNVTFA
+2992 TYNNNAEFA
-3001 KVSGVGDLAETTTLS
+3001 KVSGEGILS
-3016 NLNANSPVTIQVN
+3016 GTALSGLNANSPVTIQVK
-3029 CDDVE
+3029 CDNVE

-3044 YYGLTGGGTTHNI
+3044 YYGLTSGGTTTDI
-3057 VTTNILDFAVWANGI
+3057 GTTNILDFAVWANGI
-3072 KALVVEGGVQDAL
+3072 KALVVEGGGQDAL

-3098 EGYDIIY
+3098 SGYDIIY
-3105 DNNQYKLKKL
+3105 ENGEYKLKKL
-3115 SGDFAAGDEIVVVVN
+3115 SGNFAASDEIVVVVN
-3130 YMSKPLGKI
+3130 YMSKPLGEI
-3139 KITISSEDGSLKV
+3139 KITISSEEDGSLKV
-3152 TTGLN
+3152 TTGLNS

>member
-1 MRVFKVALI
+1 MRIFKVALI

-158 DDGYEGAIDENT
+158 DDGYEGAIDGNT

-178 VVLYAQSEAKS
+178 VTLYAQSEAKS

-249 RSAYVYGKDGQT
+249 RSAYVYGKDGQN

-325 LTLNEQFELLKSIGV
+325 LTLNEQFELLKSIGL

-449 DYYGSNFYQV
+449 DYYGFNFYQV

-526 ENSDY
+526 ENSNY

-607 STDIQ
+607 STDVQ

-966 IDANFDI
+966 IDANFDV

-1026 SFKDLVNLWIKVGDS
+1026 SFKDLVNLWIKVGES

-1138 EAEIVLNNFKALG
+1138 EAEIVLNNFKVLG

-1192 TITSTQFGT
+1192 TITSTQSGT

-1243 VESNIKVNDK
+1243 VEPNIKVNDK
-1253 VNVGGSDSD
+1253 VNVGGSDSN

-1267 EDGKTVYYLNFQ
+1267 EDGKTVYYLNSQ

-1311 TQDFDS
+1311 TQGFDS

-1410 VRNFTITDYGDKVLY
+1410 VRNFTITDYGDKALY

-1497 ADAILKNQFELT
+1497 VDAILKNQFELT

-1866 GIANCNFMLKEAYSG
+1866 GIANCNFVLKEAYSG
-1881 VSISE
+1881 VSISGST
-1886 NQLTIAPY
+1886 LTIAPWAE
-1894 VGQSLPISINVELWD
+1894 QSFEISITVTLWD

-1919 DTCKL
+1919 DICKL
-1924 EIWFTILPNI
+1924 EIWFTIMPNI
-1934 VVSNQTAGATANTS
+1934 VVSNQTDNTIANNS
-1948 FTWSDLSKLFAI
+1948 FTWNSLGSLFAI
-1960 KEGTGYSY
+1960 KAGTGYSY
-1968 KLESV
+1968 QLESV
-1973 DTSNLLPKELEL
+1973 DTSNLLPEELDL
-1985 YEDKIN
+1985 YSNEN

-1999 TLTFTPKPVMA
+1999 TLTFNPKPVMA

-2032 GTLTITIDPDTD
+2032 GTLTITINPDTD

-2088 KIELKENSQYININ
+2088 EVELKTSSLYISIAD
-2102 NNKISLV
+2102 NKISLV

-2124 VDRLLRKTFNLT
+2124 VDGLLRKTFNLT

-2158 LASEVAGN
+2158 LASEVTGN

-2199 GVETIVYIGGVGSNN
+2199 GVETIVYIGGVGNVN
-2214 EVENATLYFYTK
+2214 KVENATLYFYTK
-2226 VLTEWTQGDEIT
+2226 VLTDWTQGAEIT
-2238 TTDGKYTLSTIF
+2238 APGGKYTLSNIF
-2250 AGKGIDIA
+2250 IDEEGKNTVDIA

-2295 YEMTFTEADN
+2295 YEMTFTETDN
-2305 IFRVDGTTEIS
+2305 IFRVDGTTKIS
-2316 QFSLLKQNN
+2316 QFSLLKQDN

-2333 KNIQGTKVGVYSYT
+2333 KNIQGTKVGAYSYT

-2422 SNENVYLTHG
+2422 SNETVYLTHG
-2432 TFTTNNNF
+2432 KFTTNNNF

-2449 LQANTG
+2449 LQSNTG
-2455 KTDYTIIPNGAQ
+2455 NTDYIIIPNGAQ

-2479 GATELAASNTYAD
+2479 GATELATSNTYAD
-2492 VDTYIIR
+2492 ADTYIIR

-2504 SITITPISPSG
+2504 SITITPTSPSG

-2529 SSAGLTLISGGYMGT
+2529 SGAGLTLISGGTESPLGGT
-2544 TTIEYYNIPLSR
+2544 QFYNIPLSK

-2617 DRFGYSETITVSY
+2617 DRFGYKETITVSY

-2654 LAFYTGLGA
+2654 LAFYTETGV
-2663 DGLKTYT
+2663 DGLKRYT
-2670 CFGAQTGSKSET
+2670 CFGAQTGQKTET

-2695 FDKIDIDPTSE
+2695 FDKIGMGGLE
-2706 DLTKTLSAAASIDD
+2706 QKLSAAASIDND
-2720 ANLKLG
+2720 NLKLG

-2733 GNSISILPSAFG
+2733 GDSISILPSAFG
-2745 LKLTLKVNN
+2745 LKLTLKVDNA
-2754 DALGAKETVVL
+2754 ALGSEAKETVVL

-2805 WDLQNGAAVDGFDF
+2805 WDLQNGAAVDNIMPSDNSTV
-2819 NGYCSSI
+2819 NGYLTSVGTS
-2826 SDIKVNYT
+2826 YT
-2834 LSYSDSNEQE
+2834 
-2844 QTITIT
+2844 
-2850 NNKFEIGDT
+2850 
-2859 EYTIDFA
+2859 
-2866 NSKVTYKKADKTEV
+2866 
-2880 INISNNKFSIDS
+2880 FS
-2892 TEYTIHTDV
+2892 
-2901 KFNGASFAED
+2901 GASSFI
-2911 NKITETKASTFNFN
+2911 NKISETQETNFQFA
-2925 LTIDSVPIP
+2925 LSGTGLSVV
-2934 HSYTFNIALTPQY
+2934 HTYTFNIALTPQY

>member
-1 MRVFKVALI
+1 MRIFKVALI

-158 DDGYEGAIDENT
+158 DDGYEGAIDGNT

-178 VVLYAQSEAKS
+178 VTLYAQSEAKS

-249 RSAYVYGKDGQT
+249 RSAYVYGKDGQN

-325 LTLNEQFELLKSIGV
+325 LTLNEQFELLKSIGL

-449 DYYGSNFYQV
+449 DYYGFNFYQV

-513 VVAPIVEPEVEWN
+513 VVAPIVEPEVKWN

-607 STDIQ
+607 STDVQ

-617 LSDEKLIIS
+617 LSDEKLIVS

-689 TISIE
+689 TTSIE
-694 KSVSPYD
+694 KRVSPYD

-804 IVNIALNYVVETPK
+804 IVNVALNYVVETPK

-835 GKINDLSVTYSY
+835 GKINNLSVTYSY

-966 IDANFDI
+966 IDANFDV

-1026 SFKDLVNLWIKVGDS
+1026 SFKDLVNLWIKVGES

-1055 SEDLSKFITLIKNE
+1055 SEDLSKFISLIKNE

-1138 EAEIVLNNFKALG
+1138 EAEIALNNFKVLG

-1192 TITSTQFGT
+1192 TITSTQSGT

-1243 VESNIKVNDK
+1243 VEPNIKVNDK

-1267 EDGKTVYYLNFQ
+1267 EDGKTVYYLNSQ

-1311 TQDFDS
+1311 TQGFDS

-1410 VRNFTITDYGDKVLY
+1410 VRNFTITDYGDKALY

-1574 AAKSQEIEINY
+1574 VAKSQEIEINY

-1845 GDQTINLFDYLTIT
+1845 GDQTINLFDYLAIT

-1866 GIANCNFMLKEAYSG
+1866 GIANCNFVLNGSPEG
-1881 VSISE
+1881 VSISGST
-1886 NQLTIAPY
+1886 LTIAPWAN
-1894 VGQSLPISINVELWD
+1894 QSFEIYIQVELWD
-1909 SDKLPGTNET
+1909 SVKLPGTNET

-1924 EIWFTILPNI
+1924 EIWFTIMPNI
-1934 VVSNQTAGATANTS
+1934 VVSNQTDNTIANNS
-1948 FTWSDLSKLFAI
+1948 FTWNSLGSLFAI
-1960 KEGTGYSY
+1960 KAGTGYSY

-1973 DTSNLLPKELEL
+1973 DTSNLLPEELDL
-1985 YEDKIN
+1985 YSNEN

-1999 TLTFTPKPVMA
+1999 TLTFNPKPVMA

-2019 IYKNSADAEPLTT
+2019 IYKGSTELTT
-2032 GTLTITIDPDTD
+2032 GTLTITINPDTD
-2044 VEVKYDNFGTNQTMN
+2044 VEIIYDNFGTNQTMN
-2059 SYLIYYGDYAGKEIE
+2059 SYLIYYGDYAEKEIE
-2074 LIDKYIFVNGGTNP
+2074 LLNKYIFVTGGTAP
-2088 KIELKENSQYININ
+2088 EVELKENSLYISIAD
-2102 NNKISLV
+2102 NKISLV

-2124 VDRLLRKTFNLT
+2124 VDGLLRKTFNLT

-2158 LASEVAGN
+2158 LASEVTGN

-2199 GVETIVYIGGVGSNN
+2199 GVETIVYIGGVGNVN
-2214 EVENATLYFYTK
+2214 KVENATLYFYTK
-2226 VLTEWTQGDEIT
+2226 GLTDWTRGAEIT

-2250 AGKGIDIA
+2250 AGKGVDIA

-2295 YEMTFTEADN
+2295 YEMTFTQANE
-2305 IFRVDGTTEIS
+2305 IFKVGENAIEDVNLESTTE
-2316 QFSLLKQNN
+2316 K
-2325 VTNETFEL
+2325 TFEL
-2333 KNIQGTKVGVYSYT
+2333 KNIQGTKVGAYSYT

-2388 VSKTIELTA
+2388 VYKTIELTA

-2410 LGLTAYRGGTYT
+2410 LGLTAYRGGDYT
-2422 SNENVYLTHG
+2422 SNEKVYLTHG

-2449 LQANTG
+2449 LQSNTEN
-2455 KTDYTIIPNGAQ
+2455 TDYTIIPNGAQ

-2479 GATELAASNTYAD
+2479 GATELATSNTYAD
-2492 VDTYIIR
+2492 ADTYIIR
-2499 IRIMP
+2499 IRIMS
-2504 SITITPISPSG
+2504 SITITPTSPSG

-2529 SSAGLTLISGGYMGT
+2529 SGAGLTLISGGTESPLGGT
-2544 TTIEYYNIPLSR
+2544 QFYNIPLSR

-2617 DRFGYSETITVSY
+2617 DRFGYKETITVSY

-2654 LAFYTGLGA
+2654 LAFYTETGA
-2663 DGLKTYT
+2663 DGLKRYT
-2670 CFGAQTGSKSET
+2670 CFGAQTGQKTET

-2695 FDKIDIDPTSE
+2695 FDKIGMGGLE
-2706 DLTKTLSAAASIDD
+2706 QKLSAAASIDND
-2720 ANLKLG
+2720 NLKLG

-2733 GNSISILPSAFG
+2733 GDSISILPSAFG
-2745 LKLTLKVNN
+2745 LKLTLKVDNA
-2754 DALGAKETVVL
+2754 ALGSEAKETVVL

-2805 WDLQNGAAVDGFDF
+2805 WDLQNGAAVDNITPSDNSIV
-2819 NGYCSSI
+2819 NGYLTSVGTS
-2826 SDIKVNYT
+2826 YT
-2834 LSYSDSNEQE
+2834 
-2844 QTITIT
+2844 
-2850 NNKFEIGDT
+2850 
-2859 EYTIDFA
+2859 
-2866 NSKVTYKKADKTEV
+2866 
-2880 INISNNKFSIDS
+2880 FS
-2892 TEYTIHTDV
+2892 
-2901 KFNGASFAED
+2901 GASSFI
-2911 NKITETKASTFNFN
+2911 NKISETQETNFQFA
-2925 LTIDSVPIP
+2925 LSGTGLSVV
-2934 HSYTFNIALTPQY
+2934 HTYTFNIALTPQY

-2966 GGEGASYS
+2966 GSANDSYS
-2974 GEDWANSIA
+2974 GEGWANSIA
-2983 YYDYYGNEV
+2983 YYDYYGNRIEI
-2992 TYNNNVTFA
+2992 
-3001 KVSGVGDLAETTTLS
+3001 SGDPISKFEILSGTGSLGDEGNKKLEG
-3016 NLNANSPVTIQVN
+3016 LNANSPVTIQVN

-3044 YYGLTGGGTTHNI
+3044 YYGLTSSGTPHNI
-3057 VTTNILDFAVWANGI
+3057 GTTNILDFAVWANGI
-3072 KALVVEGGVQDAL
+3072 KALVVEGGGQDAL

-3098 EGYDIIY
+3098 SGYDIIY
-3105 DNNQYKLKKL
+3105 ENGEYKLKKL

-3130 YMSKPLGKI
+3130 YMSKPLGEI
-3139 KITISSEDGSLKV
+3139 KITISSEDSSLKV
-3152 TTGLN
+3152 TTGLNS

>member
-1 MRVFKVALI
+1 MRIFKVALI

-178 VVLYAQSEAKS
+178 VALYAQSEAKS

-249 RSAYVYGKDGQT
+249 RSAYVYGKDGENAT
-261 AAAQYKKV
+261 AQYKKV

-297 RLLSLFS
+297 RLLSLIS

-325 LTLNEQFELLKSIGV
+325 LTLNEQFELLKSIGL

-449 DYYGSNFYQV
+449 DYYGFNFYQV

-499 VENNSKYGPFDVEC
+499 VEDNSKYGPFDVEC
-513 VVAPIVEPEVEWN
+513 VVAPIVEPEVKWN

-607 STDIQ
+607 STDVQ

-650 AIKDGENYVI
+650 AIKDGENYII
-660 KALPNAENGTLIT
+660 KALPDAENGTLIT

-804 IVNIALNYVVETPK
+804 IVNVALNYVVETPK

-877 TVYQLDIDGE
+877 TVYQLNIDGE

-940 KSGEVDVTFKP
+940 KSGEVDVTFKA

-973 IDNDVAYR
+973 IDNDTAYR
-981 QGVASTEKDGILS
+981 QGIASTEKDGILS

-1026 SFKDLVNLWIKVGDS
+1026 SFKDLVNLWIKVGES

-1118 SNHEGANIEQKEP
+1118 SNHERANIEQKEP

-1138 EAEIVLNNFKALG
+1138 EAEIVLNNFKVLG

-1192 TITSTQFGT
+1192 TITSTQSGT

-1267 EDGKTVYYLNFQ
+1267 EDGKTVYYLNSQ

-1355 ALSLPSELNEI
+1355 ALSLPSELSEI
-1366 TYNGQKF
+1366 TYNGQRF

-1398 IISYAELCELDG
+1398 IIYYAELCELDG

-1497 ADAILKNQFELT
+1497 ADAILENQFELT

-1732 FSDLTL
+1732 LSDLTL

-1866 GIANCNFMLKEAYSG
+1866 GIANCNFVLKEAYSG

-1909 SDKLPGTNET
+1909 SDKLPGTSAT

-1924 EIWFTILPNI
+1924 EIWFTIMPNI
-1934 VVSNQTAGATANTS
+1934 VVSNQTANATANTS

-1960 KEGTGYSY
+1960 KAGTGYSY
-1968 KLESV
+1968 QLESV
-1973 DTSNLLPKELEL
+1973 DTSNLLPEELDL
-1985 YEDKIN
+1985 YSNEN

-1999 TLTFTPKPVMA
+1999 TLTFNPQPVMA
-2010 SRQVVVTIG
+2010 SRQVFVTIG
-2019 IYKNSADAEPLTT
+2019 IYKDSTELTT

-2074 LIDKYIFVNGGTNP
+2074 LTDKYIFVNGGTNP
-2088 KIELKENSQYININ
+2088 EIELKENSQYININ

-2124 VDRLLRKTFNLT
+2124 VDGLLRKTFNLT

-2158 LASEVAGN
+2158 LASEVTGN

-2199 GVETIVYIGGVGSNN
+2199 GVETIVYIGGVGNVN
-2214 EVENATLYFYTK
+2214 KVENATLYFYTK
-2226 VLTEWTQGDEIT
+2226 VLTDWTQGDEIT
-2238 TTDGKYTLSTIF
+2238 TTTLSTIF
-2250 AGKGIDIA
+2250 AGKGVDIA

-2271 SQVVSSSGLS
+2271 SQVVSSSSLS

-2295 YEMTFTEADN
+2295 YEMTFTETDN
-2305 IFRVDGTTEIS
+2305 IFRVDGTTKIS
-2316 QFSLLKQNN
+2316 QFSLLKQDN

-2388 VSKTIELTA
+2388 VSKTIELIA
-2397 GNSYSLIELLREQ
+2397 GNSYSLIELLKEQ
-2410 LGLTAYRGGTYT
+2410 LGLTAYRGGEYE
-2422 SNENVYLTHG
+2422 SNETVYLTHG
-2432 TFTTNNNF
+2432 KFTTNNNF

-2455 KTDYTIIPNGAQ
+2455 NKDYTIIPNGAQ

-2479 GATELAASNTYAD
+2479 GATELATSNTYAD
-2492 VDTYIIR
+2492 ADTYIIR

-2504 SITITPISPSG
+2504 SITITPTSPSG

-2529 SSAGLTLISGGYMGT
+2529 SGAGLTLISGGTESPLGGT
-2544 TTIEYYNIPLSR
+2544 QFYNIPLSK

-2654 LAFYTGLGA
+2654 LAFYTETGA
-2663 DGLKTYT
+2663 DGLKRYT
-2670 CFGAQTGSKSET
+2670 CFGAQTGQKTET

-2966 GGEGASYS
+2966 GSAGTSYS
-2974 GEDWANSIA
+2974 GKDWAEKIS
-2983 YYDYYGNEV
+2983 YYDYYGNQV
-2992 TYNNNVTFA
+2992 NYNNNVTFA
-3001 KVSGVGDLAETTTLS
+3001 KVSGEGDLSGTALS
-3016 NLNANSPVTIQVN
+3016 GLNANSPVTIQVK
-3029 CDDVE
+3029 CDNVE

-3044 YYGLTGGGTTHNI
+3044 YYGLTSVGTTTDI
-3057 VTTNILDFAVWANGI
+3057 GTTNILDFAVWTNGI
-3072 KALVVEGGVQDAL
+3072 KALVVEGGGQDAL

-3098 EGYDIIY
+3098 SGYDIIY
-3105 DNNQYKLKKL
+3105 ENGEYKLKKL
-3115 SGDFAAGDEIVVVVN
+3115 SGDFAAGNEIVVVVN
-3130 YMSKPLGKI
+3130 YMSKPLGEI

-3152 TTGLN
+3152 TTGLNS

>member
-249 RSAYVYGKDGQT
+249 RSAYVYGKDGQN

-285 DGVAVSGASDLG
+285 DGVAVSGASNLG
-297 RLLSLFS
+297 RLLSLIS

-325 LTLNEQFELLKSIGV
+325 LTLNEQFELLKSIGL

-408 ENIYLSIQVYK
+408 ENVYLSIQVYK

-449 DYYGSNFYQV
+449 DYYGFNFYQV

-513 VVAPIVEPEVEWN
+513 VVAPIVEPEVKWN

-546 FFYEN
+546 FFYGN

-593 KINCKVYNGEIQGL
+593 KINCKVYSGEIQGL
-607 STDIQ
+607 STDVQ

-626 SMGDTSQFEFD
+626 SMGDASQFEFD

-650 AIKDGENYVI
+650 AIKDGENYII

-752 YYLSGGTKYALQY
+752 YYLGGGTKYALQY

-940 KSGEVDVTFKP
+940 KSGEVDVTFKA

-1118 SNHEGANIEQKEP
+1118 SNHEGANVEQKEP

-1138 EAEIVLNNFKALG
+1138 EAEIVLNNFKVLG

-1192 TITSTQFGT
+1192 TITSTQSGT

-1229 VANAYN
+1229 VANVYN

-1243 VESNIKVNDK
+1243 VEPNIKVNDK
-1253 VNVGGSDSD
+1253 VNVGGSDSE

-1267 EDGKTVYYLNFQ
+1267 EDGKTVYYLNSQ

-1311 TQDFDS
+1311 TQGFDS

-1355 ALSLPSELNEI
+1355 ALSLPSELSEI
-1366 TYNGQKF
+1366 TYNGQRF

-1398 IISYAELCELDG
+1398 IIYYAELCELDG

-1447 YGQYV
+1447 YEQYV
-1452 VYRAMIF
+1452 VYKAMIF
-1459 PEEWDYIKYTGSS
+1459 PEKWDYIKYTGSS
-1472 EKDVYNILNGDV
+1472 ETDVYNILNGSV

-1509 IYDLTDA
+1509 TYDLTDA

-1590 KNSEI
+1590 KNGEI

-1603 KVYYDEFENGQYL
+1603 KVYYDEFENGQHL

-1623 YNMFGKNYVSI
+1623 YNMFGKNYISI

-1732 FSDLTL
+1732 LSDLTL

-1845 GDQTINLFDYLTIT
+1845 GDQTINLFDYLAIT

-1866 GIANCNFMLKEAYSG
+1866 GIANCNFVLNGSPEG
-1881 VSISE
+1881 VSISGST
-1886 NQLTIAPY
+1886 LTIAPY

-1934 VVSNQTAGATANTS
+1934 VVSNQTANAIANNS
-1948 FTWSDLSKLFAI
+1948 FTWNSLGSLFAI

-2032 GTLTITIDPDTD
+2032 GTLTITINPDTD

-2088 KIELKENSQYININ
+2088 EIELKENSQYININ

-2124 VDRLLRKTFNLT
+2124 VDGLLRKTFNLT

-2158 LASEVAGN
+2158 LASEVTGN

-2178 TNANRYG
+2178 TNANRFG
-2185 STFIIPVIARSRLT
+2185 SIFIIPVIARSRLT
-2199 GVETIVYIGGVGSNN
+2199 GVETIVYIGGKEDDN
-2214 EVENATLYFYTK
+2214 EAGLATLYFYTK
-2226 VLTEWTQGDEIT
+2226 VLTEWTQGAKIT

-2295 YEMTFTEADN
+2295 YEMTFTQANE
-2305 IFRVDGTTEIS
+2305 IFKVGENAIEDVNLESTTE
-2316 QFSLLKQNN
+2316 K
-2325 VTNETFEL
+2325 TFEL
-2333 KNIQGTKVGVYSYT
+2333 KNIQGTKVGAYSYT

-2422 SNENVYLTHG
+2422 SNEKVYLTHG

-2449 LQANTG
+2449 LQSNTG
-2455 KTDYTIIPNGAQ
+2455 NTDYIIIPNGAQ

-2479 GATELAASNTYAD
+2479 GATELATSNIYAD
-2492 VDTYIIR
+2492 ADTYIIR

-2504 SITITPISPSG
+2504 SITITPTSPSG

-2529 SSAGLTLISGGYMGT
+2529 SGAGLTLISGGSENPLGGT
-2544 TTIEYYNIPLSR
+2544 QFYNIPLSK

-2617 DRFGYSETITVSY
+2617 DRFGYKETITVSY

-2654 LAFYTGLGA
+2654 LAFYTETGA
-2663 DGLKTYT
+2663 DSLKRYT
-2670 CFGAQTGSKSET
+2670 CFGAQTGQKTET

-2695 FDKIDIDPTSE
+2695 FDKIGMSGLE
-2706 DLTKTLSAAASIDD
+2706 KTLSAAASID
-2720 ANLKLG
+2720 NLTLG

-2733 GNSISILPSAFG
+2733 GDSISILPSEFG
-2745 LKLTLKVNN
+2745 LKLTLEVDNV
-2754 DALGAKETVVL
+2754 ALGSGAKETVVL

-2777 VAKSP
+2777 VAKNP

-2790 LGQNNSYNVSDLFEV
+2790 LGQGNSYNVNNLFEV
-2805 WDLQNGAAVDGFDF
+2805 WDLQNGAAVDVGNITLSDNSTV
-2819 NGYCSSI
+2819 NGYLTSVGTSYTF
-2826 SDIKVNYT
+2826 SGAESFTEKVSETQGTNFQFA
-2834 LSYSDSNEQE
+2834 LSG
-2844 QTITIT
+2844 T
-2850 NNKFEIGDT
+2850 G
-2859 EYTIDFA
+2859 
-2866 NSKVTYKKADKTEV
+2866 
-2880 INISNNKFSIDS
+2880 
-2892 TEYTIHTDV
+2892 
-2901 KFNGASFAED
+2901 
-2911 NKITETKASTFNFN
+2911 
-2925 LTIDSVPIP
+2925 LSVV
-2934 HSYTFNIALTPQY
+2934 HKYTFNIALTPQY

-2966 GGEGASYS
+2966 GSAGGAYS
-2974 GEDWANSIA
+2974 GGDWTDSIK
-2983 YYDYYGNEV
+2983 YYDYYDKKV

-3001 KVSGVGDLAETTTLS
+3001 KASGEGNLSKTTLS
-3016 NLNANSPVTIQVN
+3016 GLSANSPVTIQVN
-3029 CDDVE
+3029 CGGVE

-3044 YYGLTGGGTTHNI
+3044 YYALTGGGESIEIDKTKP
-3057 VTTNILDFAVWANGI
+3057 LSFAVWANGI
-3072 KALVVEGGVQDAL
+3072 KALVVNSGTPSSEENIIGGT
-3085 ISGIS
+3085 S
-3090 LFTYSTVT
+3090 LFTYST
-3098 EGYDIIY
+3098 EASGYDIIY
-3105 DNNQYKLKKL
+3105 ENGEYKLKKL
-3115 SGDFAAGDEIVVVVN
+3115 NGNFAAGDEIVVVVN
-3130 YMSKPLGKI
+3130 YMSKPLGEI

>member
-1 MRVFKVALI
+1 MRIFKVALI

-285 DGVAVSGASDLG
+285 DGVAVSGAADLG
-297 RLLSLFS
+297 RLLSLIS
-304 GDGEVFARVFKNA
+304 GDGEVFVRVFKNA

-393 ILAEGYSQGAVQKEI
+393 VLAEGYSQGAVQKEI

-449 DYYGSNFYQV
+449 DYYGFNFYQV

-607 STDIQ
+607 STDVQ

-626 SMGDTSQFEFD
+626 SMGSTSQFEFD

-650 AIKDGENYVI
+650 AIKDGENYII

-739 LAAFENNAVVDYL
+739 LAVFENNAVVDYL

-804 IVNIALNYVVETPK
+804 IVNVALNYVVETPK

-866 IIKRIVGTEIT
+866 IIKRIVDTEIT

-940 KSGEVDVTFKP
+940 KSGEVDVTFKA

-966 IDANFDI
+966 IDANFDV

-1026 SFKDLVNLWIKVGDS
+1026 SFKDLVNLWIKVGES

-1118 SNHEGANIEQKEP
+1118 SNHEGANVEQKEP

-1138 EAEIVLNNFKALG
+1138 EAEIALNNFKVLG

-1181 NSDTTNLFGIL
+1181 NGDTTNLFGIL
-1192 TITSTQFGT
+1192 TITSTQSGT

-1267 EDGKTVYYLNFQ
+1267 EDGKTVYYLNSQ

-1311 TQDFDS
+1311 TQGFDS

-1355 ALSLPSELNEI
+1355 ALSLPSELSEI
-1366 TYNGQKF
+1366 TYNGQRF

-1398 IISYAELCELDG
+1398 IIYYAELCELDG

-1497 ADAILKNQFELT
+1497 ADAILENQFELT

-1590 KNSEI
+1590 KNGEI

-1603 KVYYDEFENGQYL
+1603 KVYYDEFENGQHL

-1623 YNMFGKNYVSI
+1623 YNMFGKNYISI

-1717 DTADSDKEFDKTTIE
+1717 DTADSDKEFDKTTIGL
-1732 FSDLTL
+1732 SDLTL
-1738 EDSVYYYDLSKLAIR
+1738 EGSDYYYDLSKLAIR

-1866 GIANCNFMLKEAYSG
+1866 GIANCNFVLKEAYSG

-1909 SDKLPGTNET
+1909 SDKLPGTSAT

-1924 EIWFTILPNI
+1924 EIWFTIMPNI

-2032 GTLTITIDPDTD
+2032 GTLTITINPDTD

-2088 KIELKENSQYININ
+2088 EIELKENSQYININ

-2124 VDRLLRKTFNLT
+2124 VDKLLRKTFNLT

-2158 LASEVAGN
+2158 LASEVTGN
-2166 PFWFVDGNVSIT
+2166 PFWFDDGNVSIT
-2178 TNANRYG
+2178 TNANRSG
-2185 STFIIPVIARSRLT
+2185 SIFIIPVIARSRLT
-2199 GVETIVYIGGVGSNN
+2199 GVETIVYIGGVGNVN
-2214 EVENATLYFYTK
+2214 KVENATLYFYTK
-2226 VLTEWTQGDEIT
+2226 GLTDWTPGEAIT
-2238 TTDGKYTLSTIF
+2238 GTGGKYALSTIF

-2263 FGEFAKND
+2263 FGEFVKND

-2281 ITQPTKKI
+2281 ITQPTRKI

-2295 YEMTFTEADN
+2295 YEMTFTQANE
-2305 IFRVDGTTEIS
+2305 IFKVGENAIEDVNLESTTE
-2316 QFSLLKQNN
+2316 K
-2325 VTNETFEL
+2325 TFEL
-2333 KNIQGTKVGVYSYT
+2333 KNIQGTKVGAYSYT

-2410 LGLTAYRGGTYT
+2410 LGLTAYRGGDYT
-2422 SNENVYLTHG
+2422 SNETVYLTHG
-2432 TFTTNNNF
+2432 KFTTNNNF

-2449 LQANTG
+2449 LQSNTEN
-2455 KTDYTIIPNGAQ
+2455 TDYTIIPNGAQ

-2479 GATELAASNTYAD
+2479 GATELATSNTYAD
-2492 VDTYIIR
+2492 ADTYIIR

-2504 SITITPISPSG
+2504 SITITPTSPSG

-2529 SSAGLTLISGGYMGT
+2529 SGAGLRLISGGTESPLDGDQF
-2544 TTIEYYNIPLSR
+2544 YNIPLSK
-2556 LVTISGNYDITK
+2556 LVTISRNYDITK

-2602 KKTIFGGNLITLTIS
+2602 KKTIFGGSLITLTIS
-2617 DRFGYSETITVSY
+2617 DRFGYKETITVSY

-2654 LAFYTGLGA
+2654 LAFYTETGA

-2670 CFGAQTGSKSET
+2670 CFGAQTGQKTET

-2695 FDKIDIDPTSE
+2695 FDQIDIDPTSE
-2706 DLTKTLSAAASIDD
+2706 DLTKTLSAAASID
-2720 ANLKLG
+2720 NLTLG

-2733 GNSISILPSAFG
+2733 GDSISILPSKFG
-2745 LKLTLKVNN
+2745 LKLTLQVNN

-2805 WDLQNGAAVDGFDF
+2805 WDLQNGAAVDNITPSDNSTA
-2819 NGYCSSI
+2819 NGYLTSVGTS
-2826 SDIKVNYT
+2826 YT
-2834 LSYSDSNEQE
+2834 
-2844 QTITIT
+2844 
-2850 NNKFEIGDT
+2850 
-2859 EYTIDFA
+2859 
-2866 NSKVTYKKADKTEV
+2866 
-2880 INISNNKFSIDS
+2880 FS
-2892 TEYTIHTDV
+2892 
-2901 KFNGASFAED
+2901 GASSFI
-2911 NKITETKASTFNFN
+2911 NKISETQETNFQFA
-2925 LTIDSVPIP
+2925 LSGTGLSVV
-2934 HSYTFNIALTPQY
+2934 HTYTFNIALTPQY

-2966 GGEGASYS
+2966 GSAGGAYS
-2974 GEDWANSIA
+2974 GGDWTGSIK
-2983 YYDYYGNEV
+2983 YYDYYDKKV

-3001 KVSGVGDLAETTTLS
+3001 KASGEGDLSGTALS
-3016 NLNANSPVTIQVN
+3016 GLNANSPVTIQVK
-3029 CDDVE
+3029 CDNVE

-3044 YYGLTGGGTTHNI
+3044 YYGLTSGGTTTDI
-3057 VTTNILDFAVWANGI
+3057 GTTNILDFAVWANGI
-3072 KALVVEGGVQDAL
+3072 KALVVEGGGQDPL

-3098 EGYDIIY
+3098 SGYDIIY
-3105 DNNQYKLKKL
+3105 ENGEYKLKKL
-3115 SGDFAAGDEIVVVVN
+3115 SGDFAAGDKIVVVVN
-3130 YMSKPLGKI
+3130 YMSKELGKI
-3139 KITISSEDGSLKV
+3139 KITISSEEDGSLKV
-3152 TTGLN
+3152 TTGLNS

>member
-1 MRVFKVALI
+1 MRIFKVALI

-158 DDGYEGAIDENT
+158 DDGYEGAIDGNT

-178 VVLYAQSEAKS
+178 VPLYAQSEAKS

-325 LTLNEQFELLKSIGV
+325 LTLNEQFELLKSIGL
-340 QASANIRVTNIT
+340 QASANIRVTNIA

-449 DYYGSNFYQV
+449 DYYGFNFYQV

-484 SAIRIQVFYKSNEGI
+484 SAVRIQVFYKSNEGI
-499 VENNSKYGPFDVEC
+499 VENNSKYGPFDIEC

-607 STDIQ
+607 STDVQ

-679 KTVELDSNSL
+679 KTVELESNSL

-940 KSGEVDVTFKP
+940 KSGEVDVTFKA
-951 QYSHSQSQPLTISFS
+951 QYSHSQSQPLTISFNV
-966 IDANFDI
+966 DANFDI

-1026 SFKDLVNLWIKVGDS
+1026 SFKDLVNLWIKVGES

-1138 EAEIVLNNFKALG
+1138 EAEIVLNNFKVLG

-1192 TITSTQFGT
+1192 TITSTQSGT

-1243 VESNIKVNDK
+1243 VEPNIKVNDK

-1267 EDGKTVYYLNFQ
+1267 EDGKTVYYLNSQ

-1311 TQDFDS
+1311 TQGFDS

-1355 ALSLPSELNEI
+1355 ALSLPSELSEI
-1366 TYNGQKF
+1366 TYNGQRF

-1398 IISYAELCELDG
+1398 IIYYAELCELDG

-1497 ADAILKNQFELT
+1497 ADAILENQFELT

-1590 KNSEI
+1590 KNGEI

-1603 KVYYDEFENGQYL
+1603 KVYYDEFENGQHL

-1623 YNMFGKNYVSI
+1623 YNMFGKNYISI

-1866 GIANCNFMLKEAYSG
+1866 GIANCNFVLKEAYSG

-1934 VVSNQTAGATANTS
+1934 VVSNQTAGATANNS
-1948 FTWSDLSKLFAI
+1948 FAWSDLSKLFAI

-1973 DTSNLLPKELEL
+1973 DTSNLLPEELDL
-1985 YEDKIN
+1985 YTNEN

-1999 TLTFTPKPVMA
+1999 TLTFNPQPVMA

-2032 GTLTITIDPDTD
+2032 GTLTITIKPDTD

-2088 KIELKENSQYININ
+2088 EVELKTSSLYISIAD
-2102 NNKISLV
+2102 NKISLV

-2124 VDRLLRKTFNLT
+2124 VDGLLRKTFNLT

-2158 LASEVAGN
+2158 LASEVTGN
-2166 PFWFVDGNVSIT
+2166 PFWFDDGNVSIT
-2178 TNANRYG
+2178 TNANRSG
-2185 STFIIPVIARSRLT
+2185 SIFIIPVIARSRLT
-2199 GVETIVYIGGVGSNN
+2199 GVETIVYIGGVGNVN
-2214 EVENATLYFYTK
+2214 KVENATLYFYTK
-2226 VLTEWTQGDEIT
+2226 GLTDWTPGEAIT
-2238 TTDGKYTLSTIF
+2238 GTGGKYALSTIF

-2263 FGEFAKND
+2263 FGEFEKND
-2271 SQVVSSSGLS
+2271 SQVVSSSGLY

-2295 YEMTFTEADN
+2295 YEMTFTQANE
-2305 IFRVDGTTEIS
+2305 IFKVGEKTI
-2316 QFSLLKQNN
+2316 KN
-2325 VTNETFEL
+2325 VNLESATDKTFEL
-2333 KNIQGTKVGVYSYT
+2333 KNIQGTKVGAYSYT

-2422 SNENVYLTHG
+2422 AKETIYLTHG
-2432 TFTTNNNF
+2432 KFTTNNNF

-2449 LQANTG
+2449 LQSNTEN
-2455 KTDYTIIPNGAQ
+2455 TDYTIIPNGAQ

-2479 GATELAASNTYAD
+2479 GATELATSNTYAD
-2492 VDTYIIR
+2492 ADTYIIR

-2504 SITITPISPSG
+2504 SITITPTSPSG

-2529 SSAGLTLISGGYMGT
+2529 SSDGLTLISGGTESPLGGT
-2544 TTIEYYNIPLSR
+2544 QFYNIPLSK

-2602 KKTIFGGNLITLTIS
+2602 KKTIFGGNLITFTIS
-2617 DRFGYSETITVSY
+2617 DRFGYKETITVSY

-2654 LAFYTGLGA
+2654 LAFYTETGA
-2663 DGLKTYT
+2663 DGLKRYT
-2670 CFGAQTGSKSET
+2670 CFGAQTGQKTET

-2695 FDKIDIDPTSE
+2695 FDQIDIDPTSE
-2706 DLTKTLSAAASIDD
+2706 DLTKTLSAAASIDN

-2733 GNSISILPSAFG
+2733 GDSISILPSAFG

-2805 WDLQNGAAVDGFDF
+2805 WDLQNGAAVDVNFDDNHSSTNG
-2819 NGYCSSI
+2819 NGYLTSVGTSYTFSGGSS
-2826 SDIKVNYT
+2826 
-2834 LSYSDSNEQE
+2834 
-2844 QTITIT
+2844 
-2850 NNKFEIGDT
+2850 F
-2859 EYTIDFA
+2859 
-2866 NSKVTYKKADKTEV
+2866 
-2880 INISNNKFSIDS
+2880 
-2892 TEYTIHTDV
+2892 
-2901 KFNGASFAED
+2901 D
-2911 NKITETKASTFNFN
+2911 NKISEMKPTTFNFN
-2925 LTIDSVPIP
+2925 LTIEKNKISHTYIF
-2934 HSYTFNIALTPQY
+2934 SIALTPQY

-2966 GGEGASYS
+2966 GSAGGSYS
-2974 GEDWANSIA
+2974 DNDWTGSIK

-2992 TYNNNVTFA
+2992 TYNVTYNNNVTFA
-3001 KVSGVGDLAETTTLS
+3001 KASGEGTLSGTTLS
-3016 NLNANSPVTIQVN
+3016 GLSANSPVTIQVN
-3029 CDDVE
+3029 CGGVE

-3044 YYGLTGGGTTHNI
+3044 YYALTGGGTTPDI
-3057 VTTNILDFAVWANGI
+3057 DATNILDFAVWANGI
-3072 KALVVEGGVQDAL
+3072 KALVVEGGGQDAL

-3130 YMSKPLGKI
+3130 YMSKPLGEI
-3139 KITISSEDGSLKV
+3139 KITISSEEDGSLKV

>member
-115 QGNQVKYS
+115 QGNQIKYS

-158 DDGYEGAIDENT
+158 DDGYEGAIYENT

-178 VVLYAQSEAKS
+178 VALYAQSEAKS

-217 DATLKTIVENDKTYY
+217 DTTLNTIVENDKTYY

-261 AAAQYKKV
+261 AVAQYKKV

-297 RLLSLFS
+297 RLLSLIS

-449 DYYGSNFYQV
+449 DYYGFNFYQV

-593 KINCKVYNGEIQGL
+593 KINCKVYSGEIQGL
-607 STDIQ
+607 STDVR

-626 SMGDTSQFEFD
+626 SMGSTSQFEFD

-739 LAAFENNAVVDYL
+739 LAAFENNRVVDYL

-847 LDENGN
+847 LDENDN

-877 TVYQLDIDGE
+877 TVYQLDIDGV

-951 QYSHSQSQPLTISFS
+951 QYTHSQSQPITVSFNV
-966 IDANFDI
+966 DANFDI
-973 IDNDVAYR
+973 IDNDTAYR
-981 QGVASTEKDGILS
+981 QGVASTDKDGILS

-1026 SFKDLVNLWIKVGDS
+1026 SFKDLVNLWIKVGES

-1118 SNHEGANIEQKEP
+1118 SNHEGANVEQKEP

-1138 EAEIVLNNFKALG
+1138 EAEIALNNFKVLG

-1181 NSDTTNLFGIL
+1181 NGDTTNLFGIL
-1192 TITSTQFGT
+1192 TITSTQSGT

-1229 VANAYN
+1229 ETNAYN

-1243 VESNIKVNDK
+1243 VEPNIKVNNK
-1253 VNVGGSDSD
+1253 VNVGGSDSE

-1267 EDGKTVYYLNFQ
+1267 EDGKTVYYLNSQ

-1332 LALYELVINY
+1332 LTFYELVINY
-1342 AGIEFNFKYFAQP
+1342 SGIEFTFKYFAQP
-1355 ALSLPSELNEI
+1355 ALSLPAGLSEI
-1366 TYNGQKF
+1366 TYNGQRF

-1378 GQSINGISNV
+1378 GQLITEIGSV

-1452 VYRAMIF
+1452 VYKAMIF
-1459 PEEWDYIKYTGSS
+1459 PEKWDYIKYTGSS
-1472 EKDVYNILNGDV
+1472 ETDVYNILNGSV

-1497 ADAILKNQFELT
+1497 ADAILKNQFELK

-1516 KYLENNN
+1516 KYLENSN

-1533 KTVTIQTNPMGKEHK
+1533 KTVKIQTNAMGKEHK

-1585 PYSQD
+1585 PYSQE

-1664 SDYVTIG
+1664 IDYVTIG
-1671 AESGEVVI
+1671 AENGEVVI

-1845 GDQTINLFDYLTIT
+1845 GDQTINLFDYLAIT

-1866 GIANCNFMLKEAYSG
+1866 GIANCNFVLKEAYSG

-1909 SDKLPGTNET
+1909 SDKLPGTSAT

-1924 EIWFTILPNI
+1924 EIWFTIMPNI
-1934 VVSNQTAGATANTS
+1934 VVTEQTAGATANEEFSWTKIN
-1948 FTWSDLSKLFAI
+1948 DLFNI
-1960 KEGTGYSY
+1960 KAGDGYTY
-1968 KLESV
+1968 GIIGI
-1973 DTSNLLPKELEL
+1973 TSNLVKEEL
-1985 YEDKIN
+1985 DLYGKDGLNCYLLTTLNEDEKI
-1991 LGISLSET
+1991 T
-1999 TLTFTPKPVMA
+1999 TLTFAPKPVMA
-2010 SRQVVVTIG
+2010 PRQVVVTIG
-2019 IYKNSADAEPLTT
+2019 IYKGSTQLAT
-2032 GTLTITIDPDTD
+2032 GTLTITIKPDTD
-2044 VEVKYDNFGTNQTMN
+2044 VEIKYDNFGTNQTMN
-2059 SYLIYYGDYAGKEIE
+2059 SYLIYYGDYAGKEINLMNYFKAYIKISGKKTSTVIELTGKHE
-2074 LIDKYIFVNGGTNP
+2074 LISINNNLIKINSLSPSSDLIENG
-2088 KIELKENSQYININ
+2088 KLKENHTI
-2102 NNKISLV
+2102 
-2109 STELTDNQ
+2109 
-2117 TVVIEIY
+2117 VIEIY
-2124 VDRLLRKTFNLT
+2124 VDGLLRKTFNLT

-2158 LASEVAGN
+2158 LASEVTGN

-2178 TNANRYG
+2178 TNANRDG
-2185 STFIIPVIARSRLT
+2185 LKFIIPVIARSRLT
-2199 GVETIVYIGGVGSNN
+2199 GAETIVYIGGKGKD
-2214 EVENATLYFYTK
+2214 EAGLATLYFCK
-2226 VLTEWTQGDEIT
+2226 KDGFNLSVDETNPIENNGT
-2238 TTDGKYTLSTIF
+2238 VGKYALSTIFAGKGIDIATCF

-2263 FGEFAKND
+2263 FGEFD
-2271 SQVVSSSGLS
+2271 SQVVSSSGLY

-2295 YEMTFTEADN
+2295 YEMTFTQANE
-2305 IFRVDGTTEIS
+2305 IFKVGEKTIKDVNLESATE
-2316 QFSLLKQNN
+2316 K
-2325 VTNETFEL
+2325 TFEL
-2333 KNIQGTKVGVYSYT
+2333 KNIQGTKVGAYSYT

-2388 VSKTIELTA
+2388 VSKTIELIA

-2422 SNENVYLTHG
+2422 AKETIYLTHG
-2432 TFTTNNNF
+2432 KFTTNNNF

-2455 KTDYTIIPNGAQ
+2455 NKDYTITPNGAQ

-2479 GATELAASNTYAD
+2479 GATELAASNTYTDA
-2492 VDTYIIR
+2492 DTYIIR

-2529 SSAGLTLISGGYMGT
+2529 SNAGLTLISGGRENPVTGT
-2544 TTIEYYNIPLSR
+2544 QFYNIPLSR

-2654 LAFYTGLGA
+2654 LAFYTGTGA

-2695 FDKIDIDPTSE
+2695 FDKIAMKDGSVDTDYIKN
-2706 DLTKTLSAAASIDD
+2706 LAKTLKASKGNVVTNY
-2720 ANLKLG
+2720 ALG
-2726 YNNNLVF
+2726 YNNNSIF
-2733 GNSISILPSAFG
+2733 GNSISILPSEFG
-2745 LKLTLKVNN
+2745 LKLTLEVDNA
-2754 DALGAKETVVL
+2754 ALGSGAKETVVL

-2777 VAKSP
+2777 VAKNP

-2790 LGQNNSYNVSDLFEV
+2790 LGQDNSYNLSDLFEV
-2805 WDLQNGAAVDGFDF
+2805 WDLQNGAAVDINFDDNHSSTNG
-2819 NGYCSSI
+2819 NGYLTSVGTS
-2826 SDIKVNYT
+2826 YT
-2834 LSYSDSNEQE
+2834 
-2844 QTITIT
+2844 
-2850 NNKFEIGDT
+2850 
-2859 EYTIDFA
+2859 
-2866 NSKVTYKKADKTEV
+2866 
-2880 INISNNKFSIDS
+2880 FS
-2892 TEYTIHTDV
+2892 
-2901 KFNGASFAED
+2901 GASSFD
-2911 NKITETKASTFNFN
+2911 NKISEMKPTTFNFN
-2925 LTIDSVPIP
+2925 LTIEKNKISHTYIF
-2934 HSYTFNIALTPQY
+2934 SIALTPQY

-2966 GGEGASYS
+2966 GSAGGSYS
-2974 GEDWANSIA
+2974 DNDWTGSIK
-2983 YYDYYGNEV
+2983 YYDYYGNV
-2992 TYNNNVTFA
+2992 ITYNNNNNVTFA
-3001 KVSGVGDLAETTTLS
+3001 KASGEGTLSGTTLS
-3016 NLNANSPVTIQVN
+3016 DLSANSPVTIQVN
-3029 CDDVE
+3029 CGGVK
-3034 IGQVLVTMRR
+3034 IGKVLVTMRR
-3044 YYGLTGGGTTHNI
+3044 YYALTGGGESIEIDKTKP
-3057 VTTNILDFAVWANGI
+3057 LSFAVWANGI
-3072 KALVVEGGVQDAL
+3072 KALVVDSGTPSSEENIIGGT
-3085 ISGIS
+3085 S

-3115 SGDFAAGDEIVVVVN
+3115 NGDFAAGDEIVVVVN

>member
-91 TTVAKKYLKVNNE
+91 TTVAKKYLKLNNE
-104 TATPYCYSLDA
+104 TVTPYCYSLDA

-178 VVLYAQSEAKS
+178 VTLYAQSEAKS

-449 DYYGSNFYQV
+449 DYYGFNFYQV

-477 NNEGADY
+477 NNEVADY

-593 KINCKVYNGEIQGL
+593 KINCKVYSGEIQGL
-607 STDIQ
+607 STDVQ

-626 SMGDTSQFEFD
+626 SMGSTSQFEFD

-966 IDANFDI
+966 IDANFDV

-1026 SFKDLVNLWIKVGDS
+1026 SFKDLVNLWIKVGES

-1082 GKAASLVVYYYSPEI
+1082 GKAASLVVYYYTPEI

-1118 SNHEGANIEQKEP
+1118 SNHEGANVEQKEP

-1138 EAEIVLNNFKALG
+1138 EAEIVLNNFKVLG

-1192 TITSTQFGT
+1192 TITSTQSGT

-1229 VANAYN
+1229 EANAYN

-1267 EDGKTVYYLNFQ
+1267 EDGKTVYYLNSQ

-1290 WLPDATTGD
+1290 WLPDETTGD

-1311 TQDFDS
+1311 TQGFDS

-1355 ALSLPSELNEI
+1355 ALSLPSELSEI
-1366 TYNGQKF
+1366 TYNGQRF

-1459 PEEWDYIKYTGSS
+1459 PEEWDYIKYSGSS

-1523 LLINVVVNSD
+1523 LLINVIVNSD

-1706 VQNRAVNYVLV
+1706 VQNSAVNYVLV

-1830 NNNYDGGQNDIHGIY
+1830 NNNYDDGQNDIHGIY
-1845 GDQTINLFDYLTIT
+1845 GDQTINLFDYLAIT

-1866 GIANCNFMLKEAYSG
+1866 GIANCNFVLKEAYSG

-1924 EIWFTILPNI
+1924 EIWFTIMPNI
-1934 VVSNQTAGATANTS
+1934 VVSNQTDNTIANNS
-1948 FTWSDLSKLFAI
+1948 FTWNSLGSLFAI
-1960 KEGTGYSY
+1960 KAGTGYSY

-1973 DTSNLLPKELEL
+1973 DTSNLLPEELDL
-1985 YEDKIN
+1985 YSNEN

-1999 TLTFTPKPVMA
+1999 TLTFNPKPVMA

-2032 GTLTITIDPDTD
+2032 GTLTITINPDTD
-2044 VEVKYDNFGTNQTMN
+2044 VEIIYDNFGTNQTMN

-2074 LIDKYIFVNGGTNP
+2074 LLNKYIFVTGGTAP
-2088 KIELKENSQYININ
+2088 KVELQENSLYISIVD
-2102 NNKISLV
+2102 NKISLV

-2124 VDRLLRKTFNLT
+2124 VDGLLRKTFNLT

-2158 LASEVAGN
+2158 LASEVTGN
-2166 PFWFVDGNVSIT
+2166 PFWFVDGIVSIT
-2178 TNANRYG
+2178 TNANRSN

-2199 GVETIVYIGGVGSNN
+2199 GVETIVYIGGKEDDN
-2214 EVENATLYFYTK
+2214 EAGLATLYFYTK
-2226 VLTEWTQGDEIT
+2226 ELTEWTQGAEIT

-2271 SQVVSSSGLS
+2271 SQVVSSSGLF
-2281 ITQPTKKI
+2281 ITQPTRKI

-2295 YEMTFTEADN
+2295 YEMTFTQANE
-2305 IFRVDGTTEIS
+2305 IFKVGENAIEDVNLESTTE
-2316 QFSLLKQNN
+2316 K
-2325 VTNETFEL
+2325 TFEL
-2333 KNIQGTKVGVYSYT
+2333 KNIQGTKVGAYSYT

-2410 LGLTAYRGGTYT
+2410 LGLTAYRGGDYT
-2422 SNENVYLTHG
+2422 SNEKVYLTHG

-2449 LQANTG
+2449 LQSNTG
-2455 KTDYTIIPNGAQ
+2455 NTDYIIIPNGAQ

-2479 GATELAASNTYAD
+2479 GATELATSNTYAD
-2492 VDTYIIR
+2492 ADTYIIR

-2504 SITITPISPSG
+2504 SITITPTSPSG

-2529 SSAGLTLISGGYMGT
+2529 SNTGLKLLSNNLTATDVIGNV
-2544 TTIEYYNIPLSR
+2544 YNIPLSK

-2602 KKTIFGGNLITLTIS
+2602 KKTIFGGSLITLTIS

-2654 LAFYTGLGA
+2654 LAFYTETGA
-2663 DGLKTYT
+2663 DGLKRYT

-2695 FDKIDIDPTSE
+2695 FDKIGMGGLE
-2706 DLTKTLSAAASIDD
+2706 QTLSAAASID
-2720 ANLKLG
+2720 NLTLG

-2733 GNSISILPSAFG
+2733 GDSISILPSEFG
-2745 LKLTLKVNN
+2745 LKLTLEVDNV
-2754 DALGAKETVVL
+2754 ALGSGAKETVVL

-2770 LNQKYKV
+2770 LNQKYKI
-2777 VAKSP
+2777 VAKNP

-2805 WDLQNGAAVDGFDF
+2805 WDLQNGAAVDVNFDDNHSSTNG
-2819 NGYCSSI
+2819 NGYLTLVGTSYTFSGGSS
-2826 SDIKVNYT
+2826 
-2834 LSYSDSNEQE
+2834 
-2844 QTITIT
+2844 
-2850 NNKFEIGDT
+2850 F
-2859 EYTIDFA
+2859 
-2866 NSKVTYKKADKTEV
+2866 
-2880 INISNNKFSIDS
+2880 
-2892 TEYTIHTDV
+2892 
-2901 KFNGASFAED
+2901 D
-2911 NKITETKASTFNFN
+2911 NKISEMKPTTFNFN
-2925 LTIDSVPIP
+2925 LTIEKNKISHTYIF
-2934 HSYTFNIALTPQY
+2934 SIALTPQY

-2966 GGEGASYS
+2966 GSAGGSYS
-2974 GEDWANSIA
+2974 DNDWTGSIK
-2983 YYDYYGNEV
+2983 YYDYYGNV
-2992 TYNNNVTFA
+2992 ITYNNNNVTFA
-3001 KVSGVGDLAETTTLS
+3001 KASGEGTLSGTTLS
-3016 NLNANSPVTIQVN
+3016 DLSANSPVTIQVN
-3029 CDDVE
+3029 CGGVE

-3044 YYGLTGGGTTHNI
+3044 YYGLAGGGTEENI
-3057 VTTNILDFAVWANGI
+3057 GSTNILSFAVWANGI
-3072 KALVVEGGVQDAL
+3072 KALVVEGGGQDAL

-3090 LFTYSTVT
+3090 LFTYSTENT
-3098 EGYDIIY
+3098 SAYDIIY
-3105 DNNQYKLKKL
+3105 ENGEYKLKKL
-3115 SGDFAAGDEIVVVVN
+3115 SGNFAASDEIVVVVN

>member
-1 MRVFKVALI
+1 MRIFKVALI

-325 LTLNEQFELLKSIGV
+325 LTLNEQFELLKSIGL

-449 DYYGSNFYQV
+449 DYYGFNFYQV

-526 ENSDY
+526 ENSNY

-607 STDIQ
+607 STDVQ

-966 IDANFDI
+966 IDANFDV

-1026 SFKDLVNLWIKVGDS
+1026 SFKDLVNLWIKVGES

-1055 SEDLSKFITLIKNE
+1055 SEDLSKFISLIKNE

-1138 EAEIVLNNFKALG
+1138 EAEIVLNNFKVLG

-1192 TITSTQFGT
+1192 TITSTQSGT

-1243 VESNIKVNDK
+1243 VESNITVNDK

-1267 EDGKTVYYLNFQ
+1267 EDGKTVYYLNSQ

-1290 WLPDATTGD
+1290 WLPDETTGD

-1311 TQDFDS
+1311 TQGFDS

-1355 ALSLPSELNEI
+1355 ALSLPSELSEI
-1366 TYNGQKF
+1366 TYNGQRF

-1523 LLINVVVNSD
+1523 LLINVVNSD

-1585 PYSQD
+1585 PYSLD

-1717 DTADSDKEFDKTTIE
+1717 DTADSDKEFDKTIIGL
-1732 FSDLTL
+1732 SDLTL
-1738 EDSVYYYDLSKLAIR
+1738 EGSDYYYDLSKLAIR

-1769 FAVLKNGVLQ
+1769 FAVLKDGALQ
-1779 TLDNIIYYDAGKLIV
+1779 TSDNIIYYDAGKLIV

-1830 NNNYDGGQNDIHGIY
+1830 NNNYDDGQNDIHGIY
-1845 GDQTINLFDYLTIT
+1845 GDQTINLFDYLAIT

-1866 GIANCNFMLKEAYSG
+1866 GIANCNFVLKEAYSG

-1934 VVSNQTAGATANTS
+1934 VVSNQTANATANTS
-1948 FTWSDLSKLFAI
+1948 FAWSDLSKLFAI

-1968 KLESV
+1968 QLESV
-1973 DTSNLLPKELEL
+1973 DTSNLLPEELDL
-1985 YEDKIN
+1985 YSNEN

-1999 TLTFTPKPVMA
+1999 TLTFNPKPVMA

-2032 GTLTITIDPDTD
+2032 GTLTITINPDTD

-2088 KIELKENSQYININ
+2088 EIKLKENSQYININ

-2124 VDRLLRKTFNLT
+2124 VDGLLRKTFNLT
-2136 ICKDPVFTARF
+2136 ICKAPVFTARF

-2158 LASEVAGN
+2158 LVSEVAGN
-2166 PFWFVDGNVSIT
+2166 PFWFVDGNISIT

-2199 GVETIVYIGGVGSNN
+2199 GVETIVYIGGVGSDDK
-2214 EVENATLYFYTK
+2214 VENATLYFYTK
-2226 VLTEWTQGDEIT
+2226 GLTDWTRGAEIT
-2238 TTDGKYTLSTIF
+2238 APDGKYTLSTIF

-2281 ITQPTKKI
+2281 ITQPTRKI

-2295 YEMTFTEADN
+2295 YEMTFTQANE
-2305 IFRVDGTTEIS
+2305 IFKVGENAIEDVNLESTTE
-2316 QFSLLKQNN
+2316 K
-2325 VTNETFEL
+2325 TFEL
-2333 KNIQGTKVGVYSYT
+2333 KNIQGTKVGAYSYT

-2377 NNEFDYGSKYV
+2377 NNEFDYGPKYV

-2410 LGLTAYRGGTYT
+2410 LGLTAYRGGTYA

-2432 TFTTNNNF
+2432 KFTTNNNF

-2449 LQANTG
+2449 LQSNTEN
-2455 KTDYTIIPNGAQ
+2455 TDYIIIPNGAQ

-2479 GATELAASNTYAD
+2479 GATELATSNIYAD
-2492 VDTYIIR
+2492 ADTYIIR

-2504 SITITPISPSG
+2504 SITITPTSPSG

-2529 SSAGLTLISGGYMGT
+2529 SSDGLTLISGGSENPVAGT
-2544 TTIEYYNIPLSR
+2544 QFYNIPLSR

-2602 KKTIFGGNLITLTIS
+2602 KKTIFGGSLITLTIS
-2617 DRFGYSETITVSY
+2617 DRFGYKETITVSY

-2654 LAFYTGLGA
+2654 LAFYTGTGA

-2695 FDKIDIDPTSE
+2695 FDKIGMGGLE
-2706 DLTKTLSAAASIDD
+2706 QTLSAAASID
-2720 ANLKLG
+2720 NLTLG

-2733 GNSISILPSAFG
+2733 GDSISILPSEFG
-2745 LKLTLKVNN
+2745 LKLTLEVDNV
-2754 DALGAKETVVL
+2754 ALGSGAKETVVL

-2805 WDLQNGAAVDGFDF
+2805 WDLQNGAAVDNITPSDNSTA
-2819 NGYCSSI
+2819 NGYLTSVGTS
-2826 SDIKVNYT
+2826 YT
-2834 LSYSDSNEQE
+2834 
-2844 QTITIT
+2844 
-2850 NNKFEIGDT
+2850 
-2859 EYTIDFA
+2859 
-2866 NSKVTYKKADKTEV
+2866 
-2880 INISNNKFSIDS
+2880 FS
-2892 TEYTIHTDV
+2892 
-2901 KFNGASFAED
+2901 GASSFI
-2911 NKITETKASTFNFN
+2911 NKISETQETNFQFA
-2925 LTIDSVPIP
+2925 LSGTGLSVV
-2934 HSYTFNIALTPQY
+2934 HTYTFNIALTPQY

-2966 GGEGASYS
+2966 GSAGTSYS
-2974 GEDWANSIA
+2974 GEDWTSLIK

-2992 TYNNNVTFA
+2992 TYNNNAEFA
-3001 KVSGVGDLAETTTLS
+3001 KVSGEGILS
-3016 NLNANSPVTIQVN
+3016 GTALSGLNANSPVTIQVK
-3029 CDDVE
+3029 CDNVE

-3044 YYGLTGGGTTHNI
+3044 YYGLTSGGTTTDI
-3057 VTTNILDFAVWANGI
+3057 GTTNILDFAVWANGI
-3072 KALVVEGGVQDAL
+3072 KALVVEGGGQDAL

-3098 EGYDIIY
+3098 SGYDIIY
-3105 DNNQYKLKKL
+3105 ENGEYKLKKL
-3115 SGDFAAGDEIVVVVN
+3115 SGDFVAGDEIVVVVN
-3130 YMSKPLGKI
+3130 YMSKPLGEI
-3139 KITISSEDGSLKV
+3139 KITISSEEDGSLKV
-3152 TTGLN
+3152 TTGLNS

>member
-217 DATLKTIVENDKTYY
+217 DTTLNTIVENDKTYY

-261 AAAQYKKV
+261 AVAQYKKV

-325 LTLNEQFELLKSIGV
+325 LTLNEQFELLKSIGL

-449 DYYGSNFYQV
+449 DYYGFNFYQV

-607 STDIQ
+607 STDVQ

-626 SMGDTSQFEFD
+626 SMGDASQFEFD

-804 IVNIALNYVVETPK
+804 IVNIALNYVSETPK

-835 GKINDLSVTYSY
+835 GKINDLSVTYTY
-847 LDENGN
+847 LDENDN

-877 TVYQLDIDGE
+877 TVYQLDIDGV

-951 QYSHSQSQPLTISFS
+951 QYTHSQSQPITVSFNV
-966 IDANFDI
+966 DANFDI
-973 IDNDVAYR
+973 IDNDTAYR
-981 QGVASTEKDGILS
+981 QSVASTEKDGILS

-1015 SVDEENANITY
+1015 SVVDEENANITY
-1026 SFKDLVNLWIKVGDS
+1026 SFKDLVNLWIKVGES

-1118 SNHEGANIEQKEP
+1118 SNHEGANVEQKEP

-1192 TITSTQFGT
+1192 TITSTQSGT

-1243 VESNIKVNDK
+1243 VEPNIKVNDK

-1267 EDGKTVYYLNFQ
+1267 EDGKTVYYLNSQ
-1279 ETPFKNGYQLF
+1279 ETPFKNGYHLF

-2449 LQANTG
+2449 LQSNTEN
-2455 KTDYTIIPNGAQ
+2455 TDYTIIPNGAQ

-2479 GATELAASNTYAD
+2479 GATELATSNTYAD
-2492 VDTYIIR
+2492 ADTYIIR

-2504 SITITPISPSG
+2504 SITITPTSPSG

-2529 SSAGLTLISGGYMGT
+2529 SGAGLTLISGGTESPLDGT
-2544 TTIEYYNIPLSR
+2544 QFYNIPLSK

-2617 DRFGYSETITVSY
+2617 DRFGYKETITVSY

-2654 LAFYTGLGA
+2654 LAFYTGTGA

-2695 FDKIDIDPTSE
+2695 FDKIGMGGLE
-2706 DLTKTLSAAASIDD
+2706 QTLSAAASID
-2720 ANLKLG
+2720 NLTLG

-2733 GNSISILPSAFG
+2733 GDSISILPSAFG
-2745 LKLTLKVNN
+2745 LKLTLKVDNA
-2754 DALGAKETVVL
+2754 ALGSEAKETVVL

-2790 LGQNNSYNVSDLFEV
+2790 LGQNNSYNLSDLFEV
-2805 WDLQNGAAVDGFDF
+2805 WDLQNGAAVDNITPSDNSTV
-2819 NGYCSSI
+2819 NGYLTSVGTS
-2826 SDIKVNYT
+2826 YT
-2834 LSYSDSNEQE
+2834 
-2844 QTITIT
+2844 
-2850 NNKFEIGDT
+2850 
-2859 EYTIDFA
+2859 
-2866 NSKVTYKKADKTEV
+2866 
-2880 INISNNKFSIDS
+2880 FS
-2892 TEYTIHTDV
+2892 
-2901 KFNGASFAED
+2901 GASSFI
-2911 NKITETKASTFNFN
+2911 NKISETQETNFQFA
-2925 LTIDSVPIP
+2925 LSGTGLSVV
-2934 HSYTFNIALTPQY
+2934 HTYTFNIALTPQY

-2966 GGEGASYS
+2966 GSADTSYS
-2974 GEDWANSIA
+2974 GEDWTSLIK

-2992 TYNNNVTFA
+2992 TYNNNAEFA
-3001 KVSGVGDLAETTTLS
+3001 KVSGVGDLSGTALS
-3016 NLNANSPVTIQVN
+3016 GLNANSPVTIQVK
-3029 CDDVE
+3029 CDNVE

-3044 YYGLTGGGTTHNI
+3044 YYGLTSVGTTTDI
-3057 VTTNILDFAVWANGI
+3057 GTTNILDFAVWTNGI
-3072 KALVVEGGVQDAL
+3072 KALVVEGGGQDAL

-3098 EGYDIIY
+3098 SGYDIIY
-3105 DNNQYKLKKL
+3105 ENGEYKLKKL
-3115 SGDFAAGDEIVVVVN
+3115 GGDFAAGNEIVVVVN
-3130 YMSKPLGKI
+3130 YMSKELGKI

-3152 TTGLN
+3152 TTGLNS

>member
-1 MRVFKVALI
+1 MRIFKVALI

-178 VVLYAQSEAKS
+178 VTLYAQSEAKS

-204 SIKVVPCTDNGSA
+204 SIKVVPCTNNGSA

-325 LTLNEQFELLKSIGV
+325 LTLNEQFELLKSIGL
-340 QASANIRVTNIT
+340 QASANIRVTNIA

-449 DYYGSNFYQV
+449 DYYGFNFYQV

-531 KKSDELVADSKNEEI
+531 KKSDELVADNKNEEI

-588 ADLQN
+588 ADFQN

-607 STDIQ
+607 STDVQ

-739 LAAFENNAVVDYL
+739 LAAFENNSVVDYL

-940 KSGEVDVTFKP
+940 KSGEVDVTFKA

-966 IDANFDI
+966 VDANFDI

-1026 SFKDLVNLWIKVGDS
+1026 SFKDLVNLWIKVGES

-1138 EAEIVLNNFKALG
+1138 EAEIVLNNFKVLG

-1192 TITSTQFGT
+1192 TITSTQSGT

-1243 VESNIKVNDK
+1243 VEPNIKVNDK

-1267 EDGKTVYYLNFQ
+1267 EDGKTVYYLNSQ

-1366 TYNGQKF
+1366 TYNGQRF

-1378 GQSINGISNV
+1378 GQLITEIGSV

-1459 PEEWDYIKYTGSS
+1459 PEKWDYIKYTGSS
-1472 EKDVYNILNGDV
+1472 ETDVYNILNGSA

-1516 KYLENNN
+1516 KYLENSN

-1533 KTVTIQTNPMGKEHK
+1533 ETVKIQTNPMGKEHK

-1567 TFDYYVA
+1567 TFGYYVA

-1732 FSDLTL
+1732 LSDLTL

-1845 GDQTINLFDYLTIT
+1845 GDQTINLFDYLAIT

-1866 GIANCNFMLKEAYSG
+1866 EIANCNFVLKEAYSG

-1924 EIWFTILPNI
+1924 EIWFTIMPNI
-1934 VVSNQTAGATANTS
+1934 VVSNQTANATANTS
-1948 FTWSDLSKLFAI
+1948 FTWNSLGSLFAI

-1973 DTSNLLPKELEL
+1973 DTSNLLPEELDL
-1985 YEDKIN
+1985 YSNEN

-1999 TLTFTPKPVMA
+1999 TLIFNPQPVMA

-2032 GTLTITIDPDTD
+2032 GTLTITINPDTD

-2088 KIELKENSQYININ
+2088 EIELKENSQYININ

-2124 VDRLLRKTFNLT
+2124 VDGLLRKTFNLT

-2158 LASEVAGN
+2158 LASEVTGN

-2178 TNANRYG
+2178 TNAKRYG

-2199 GVETIVYIGGVGSNN
+2199 GVETVVYIGGVGSDDK
-2214 EVENATLYFYTK
+2214 VENATLYFYTK
-2226 VLTEWTQGDEIT
+2226 GLTDWTRGAEIT
-2238 TTDGKYTLSTIF
+2238 APDGKYTLSTIF

-2281 ITQPTKKI
+2281 ITQPTRKI

-2295 YEMTFTEADN
+2295 YEMTFTQANE
-2305 IFRVDGTTEIS
+2305 IFKVGENAIEDVNLESTTE
-2316 QFSLLKQNN
+2316 K
-2325 VTNETFEL
+2325 TFEL
-2333 KNIQGTKVGVYSYT
+2333 KNIQGTKVGAYSYT

-2410 LGLTAYRGGTYT
+2410 LGLTAYRGGDYT
-2422 SNENVYLTHG
+2422 SNETVYLTHG
-2432 TFTTNNNF
+2432 KFTTNNNF

-2449 LQANTG
+2449 LQSNTEN
-2455 KTDYTIIPNGAQ
+2455 TDYTIIPNGAQ

-2479 GATELAASNTYAD
+2479 GATELATSNTYAD
-2492 VDTYIIR
+2492 ADTYIIR

-2504 SITITPISPSG
+2504 SITITPTSPSG

-2529 SSAGLTLISGGYMGT
+2529 SGAGLRLISGGTESPLDGAQF
-2544 TTIEYYNIPLSR
+2544 YNIPLSK

-2617 DRFGYSETITVSY
+2617 DRFGYKETITVSY

-2654 LAFYTGLGA
+2654 LAFYTETGA
-2663 DGLKTYT
+2663 DGLKRYT
-2670 CFGAQTGSKSET
+2670 CFGAQTGQKTET

-2695 FDKIDIDPTSE
+2695 FDQIDIDPTSE
-2706 DLTKTLSAAASIDD
+2706 DLTKTLSAAASID
-2720 ANLKLG
+2720 NLTLG

-2733 GNSISILPSAFG
+2733 GDSISILPSKFG
-2745 LKLTLKVNN
+2745 LKLTLQVNN

-2805 WDLQNGAAVDGFDF
+2805 WDLQNGAAVDNITPSDNSTA
-2819 NGYCSSI
+2819 NGYLTSVGTSYTF
-2826 SDIKVNYT
+2826 SGAESFTEKVSETQETNFQFA
-2834 LSYSDSNEQE
+2834 LSG
-2844 QTITIT
+2844 T
-2850 NNKFEIGDT
+2850 G
-2859 EYTIDFA
+2859 
-2866 NSKVTYKKADKTEV
+2866 
-2880 INISNNKFSIDS
+2880 
-2892 TEYTIHTDV
+2892 
-2901 KFNGASFAED
+2901 
-2911 NKITETKASTFNFN
+2911 
-2925 LTIDSVPIP
+2925 LSVV
-2934 HSYTFNIALTPQY
+2934 HKYTFNIALTPQY

-2966 GGEGASYS
+2966 GSAGGAYS
-2974 GEDWANSIA
+2974 GGDWTGSIK
-2983 YYDYYGNEV
+2983 YYDYYDKKV

-3001 KVSGVGDLAETTTLS
+3001 KASGEGDLSGTALS
-3016 NLNANSPVTIQVN
+3016 GLNANSPVTIQVK
-3029 CDDVE
+3029 CDNVE

-3044 YYGLTGGGTTHNI
+3044 YYGLTSGGTTTDI
-3057 VTTNILDFAVWANGI
+3057 GTTNILDFAVWANGI
-3072 KALVVEGGVQDAL
+3072 KALVVEGGGQDAL

-3098 EGYDIIY
+3098 SGYDIIY
-3105 DNNQYKLKKL
+3105 ENGEYKLKKL
-3115 SGDFAAGDEIVVVVN
+3115 SGDFVAGDEIVVVVN
-3130 YMSKPLGKI
+3130 YMSKPLGEI
-3139 KITISSEDGSLKV
+3139 KITISSEEDGSLKV
-3152 TTGLN
+3152 TTGLNS

>member
-1 MRVFKVALI
+1 MRIFKVALI

-325 LTLNEQFELLKSIGV
+325 LTLNEQFELLKSIGL

-449 DYYGSNFYQV
+449 DYYGFNFYQV

-526 ENSDY
+526 ENSNY

-607 STDIQ
+607 STDVQ

-940 KSGEVDVTFKP
+940 KSGEVDVTFKA

-966 IDANFDI
+966 IDANFDV

-1015 SVDEENANITY
+1015 SVDEENANIAY
-1026 SFKDLVNLWIKVGDS
+1026 SFKDLVNLWIKVGES

-1055 SEDLSKFITLIKNE
+1055 SEDLSKFISLIKNE

-1138 EAEIVLNNFKALG
+1138 EAEIVLNNFKVLG

-1192 TITSTQFGT
+1192 TITSTQSGT

-1243 VESNIKVNDK
+1243 VEPNIKVNDK

-1267 EDGKTVYYLNFQ
+1267 EDGKTVYYLNSQ

-1311 TQDFDS
+1311 TQGFDS

-1355 ALSLPSELNEI
+1355 ALSLPSELSEI
-1366 TYNGQKF
+1366 TYNGQRF

-1398 IISYAELCELDG
+1398 IIYYAELCELDG

-1497 ADAILKNQFELT
+1497 ADAILENQFELT

-1590 KNSEI
+1590 KNGEI

-1603 KVYYDEFENGQYL
+1603 KVYYDEFENGQHL

-1623 YNMFGKNYVSI
+1623 YNMFGKNYISI

-1845 GDQTINLFDYLTIT
+1845 GDQTVNLFDYLLIQ

-1866 GIANCNFMLKEAYSG
+1866 GIANCNFVLKEAYSG

-1924 EIWFTILPNI
+1924 EIWFTIMPNI
-1934 VVSNQTAGATANTS
+1934 VVSNQTDNATANEEFSWTNING
-1948 FTWSDLSKLFAI
+1948 LFNI
-1960 KEGTGYSY
+1960 NKGDGYTY
-1968 KLESV
+1968 
-1973 DTSNLLPKELEL
+1973 DIIGITSNLVKEEL
-1985 YEDKIN
+1985 DLYGEDGLKCYLLTTLNEGVKI
-1991 LGISLSET
+1991 T
-1999 TLTFTPKPVMA
+1999 TLTFAPKPVMA
-2010 SRQVVVTIG
+2010 PRQVVVTIG
-2019 IYKNSADAEPLTT
+2019 IYKDSTQLAT
-2032 GTLTITIDPDTD
+2032 GTLTITIKPDTD
-2044 VEVKYDNFGTNQTMN
+2044 VEIKYDNFGTNQTMD
-2059 SYLIYYGDYAGKEIE
+2059 SYLIYNKDYEISNIE
-2074 LIDKYIFVNGGTNP
+2074 LIGKYITPYLISDESKALINIGRIQLKTSSDFIVKNSDNVISINIIDDKY
-2088 KIELKENSQYININ
+2088 YIALDRTAQNID
-2102 NNKISLV
+2102 
-2109 STELTDNQ
+2109 DNQ

-2124 VDRLLRKTFNLT
+2124 VDGLLRKTFNLT

-2158 LASEVAGN
+2158 LASEVTGN
-2166 PFWFVDGNVSIT
+2166 PFWLVDGNVSIT
-2178 TNANRYG
+2178 TNANRAG

-2199 GVETIVYIGGVGSNN
+2199 GVETIVYIGGVGSDNK
-2214 EVENATLYFYTK
+2214 VENATLYFYTK
-2226 VLTEWTQGDEIT
+2226 EGLTEWEQGEEIT
-2238 TTDGKYTLSTIF
+2238 KTDGKYALSTIF
-2250 AGKGIDIA
+2250 AGKDIDIA

-2263 FGEFAKND
+2263 FGEFEKND
-2271 SQVVSSSGLS
+2271 SQVVSSSGLY

-2295 YEMTFTEADN
+2295 HEMTFTQANE
-2305 IFRVDGTTEIS
+2305 IFKVGENAIEDVNLESTTE
-2316 QFSLLKQNN
+2316 K
-2325 VTNETFEL
+2325 TFEL
-2333 KNIQGTKVGVYSYT
+2333 KNIQGTKVGAYSYT

-2410 LGLTAYRGGTYT
+2410 LGLTAYRGGDYT
-2422 SNENVYLTHG
+2422 SNEKVYLTHG

-2449 LQANTG
+2449 LQSNTG
-2455 KTDYTIIPNGAQ
+2455 NTDYIIIPNGAQ

-2479 GATELAASNTYAD
+2479 GATELATSNTYAD
-2492 VDTYIIR
+2492 ADTYIIR

-2504 SITITPISPSG
+2504 SITITPTSPSG

-2529 SSAGLTLISGGYMGT
+2529 SGAGLTLISGGTESPLGGT
-2544 TTIEYYNIPLSR
+2544 QFYNIPLSR

-2617 DRFGYSETITVSY
+2617 DRFGYKETITVSY

-2654 LAFYTGLGA
+2654 LAFYTETGA
-2663 DGLKTYT
+2663 DGLKRYT
-2670 CFGAQTGSKSET
+2670 CFGAQTGQKTET

-2695 FDKIDIDPTSE
+2695 FDKIGMSG
-2706 DLTKTLSAAASIDD
+2706 LKKTLSAAASIDD

-2745 LKLTLKVNN
+2745 LKLTLKVDNT
-2754 DALGAKETVVL
+2754 ALGSDAKETVVL

-2805 WDLQNGAAVDGFDF
+2805 WDLQNGAAVDNITPSDNSTV
-2819 NGYCSSI
+2819 NGYLTSVGTS
-2826 SDIKVNYT
+2826 YT
-2834 LSYSDSNEQE
+2834 
-2844 QTITIT
+2844 
-2850 NNKFEIGDT
+2850 
-2859 EYTIDFA
+2859 
-2866 NSKVTYKKADKTEV
+2866 
-2880 INISNNKFSIDS
+2880 FS
-2892 TEYTIHTDV
+2892 
-2901 KFNGASFAED
+2901 GASSFI
-2911 NKITETKASTFNFN
+2911 NKISETQETNFQFA
-2925 LTIDSVPIP
+2925 LSGTGLSVV
-2934 HSYTFNIALTPQY
+2934 HTYTFNIALTPQY

-2966 GGEGASYS
+2966 GSAGTSYS
-2974 GEDWANSIA
+2974 GGDWENSIA
-2983 YYDYYGNEV
+2983 YYDYYGNKV
-2992 TYNNNVTFA
+2992 TYNNNAEFA
-3001 KVSGVGDLAETTTLS
+3001 KVSGVGDLSGTALS
-3016 NLNANSPVTIQVN
+3016 GLNANSPVTIQVN
-3029 CDDVE
+3029 CDNVE

-3044 YYGLTGGGTTHNI
+3044 YYGLTSVGTPTDI

-3072 KALVVEGGVQDAL
+3072 KALVVEGGGQDAL

-3098 EGYDIIY
+3098 SGYDIIY
-3105 DNNQYKLKKL
+3105 ENGEYKLKKL
-3115 SGDFAAGDEIVVVVN
+3115 SGSFDAGEEIVVVVN
-3130 YMSKPLGKI
+3130 YMSKPLGEI
-3139 KITISSEDGSLKV
+3139 KITISSEEDGSLKV
-3152 TTGLN
+3152 TTGLNS

>member
-1 MRVFKVALI
+1 MRIFKVALI

-83 NKINLDFG
+83 NKINLYFG
-91 TTVAKKYLKVNNE
+91 KEVAKKYLKVNNE
-104 TATPYCYSLDA
+104 ADKPYCYSLDA

-158 DDGYEGAIDENT
+158 DNDYEGAIDENT

-178 VVLYAQSEAKS
+178 VVLYAKSEAIF
-189 LSRINTTINIDVPVE
+189 LSSINTTINIDVPVE

-217 DATLKTIVENDKTYY
+217 NTTLNTIVENDKTYY

-249 RSAYVYGKDGQT
+249 RSAYVYGKDGQN

-285 DGVAVSGASDLG
+285 DGIAVSGASDLG
-297 RLLSLFS
+297 RLLSLIS

-325 LTLNEQFELLKSIGV
+325 LTLNEQFELLKNIGL

-449 DYYGSNFYQV
+449 DYYGFNFYQV
-459 KFNRNLPNN
+459 KFNCNLPNN

-607 STDIQ
+607 STDVQ

-650 AIKDGENYVI
+650 AIKDGENYII
-660 KALPNAENGTLIT
+660 KALPDAENGTLIT

-739 LAAFENNAVVDYL
+739 LAVFENNAVVDYL

-828 ANINIYS
+828 TNINIYS

-940 KSGEVDVTFKP
+940 KSGEVDVTFKA

-966 IDANFDI
+966 IDANFDV

-1026 SFKDLVNLWIKVGDS
+1026 SFKDLVNLWIKVGES

-1118 SNHEGANIEQKEP
+1118 SNHEGANVEQKEP

-1138 EAEIVLNNFKALG
+1138 EAEIVLNNFKVLG

-1192 TITSTQFGT
+1192 TITSTQSGT

-1243 VESNIKVNDK
+1243 VEPNIKVNDK

-1267 EDGKTVYYLNFQ
+1267 EDGKTVYYLNSQ

-1410 VRNFTITDYGDKVLY
+1410 VRNFTITDYGDKALY

-1459 PEEWDYIKYTGSS
+1459 PEEWDYIKYSGSS

-1717 DTADSDKEFDKTTIE
+1717 DTADSNKEFDKTTIE

-1866 GIANCNFMLKEAYSG
+1866 GIANCNFVLKEAYSG

-1909 SDKLPGTNET
+1909 SDKLLGTNET

-1924 EIWFTILPNI
+1924 EIWFTIMPNI
-1934 VVSNQTAGATANTS
+1934 VVSNQTANATANTS
-1948 FTWSDLSKLFAI
+1948 FTWNSLGSLFAI

-1973 DTSNLLPKELEL
+1973 DTSNLLPEELDL
-1985 YEDKIN
+1985 YTNEN

-1999 TLTFTPKPVMA
+1999 TLTFNPQPVMA

-2032 GTLTITIDPDTD
+2032 GTLTITIKPDTD
-2044 VEVKYDNFGTNQTMN
+2044 VEIIYDNFGTNQTMN

-2088 KIELKENSQYININ
+2088 EVELKTSSLYISIAD
-2102 NNKISLV
+2102 NKISLV

-2124 VDRLLRKTFNLT
+2124 VDGLLRKTFNLT

-2158 LASEVAGN
+2158 LASEVTGN

-2178 TNANRYG
+2178 TNANRSG
-2185 STFIIPVIARSRLT
+2185 SIFIIPVIARSRLT
-2199 GVETIVYIGGVGSNN
+2199 GVETIVYIGGVGNVN
-2214 EVENATLYFYTK
+2214 KVENATLYFYTK
-2226 VLTEWTQGDEIT
+2226 VLTDWTPGEAIT
-2238 TTDGKYTLSTIF
+2238 GTGGKYALSTIF

-2271 SQVVSSSGLS
+2271 SQVVSSSGLY

-2295 YEMTFTEADN
+2295 YEMTFTQANE
-2305 IFRVDGTTEIS
+2305 IFKVGEKTI
-2316 QFSLLKQNN
+2316 KN
-2325 VTNETFEL
+2325 VNLESATDKTFEL
-2333 KNIQGTKVGVYSYT
+2333 KNIQGTKVGAYSYT

-2410 LGLTAYRGGTYT
+2410 LGLTAYRGGTYA

-2432 TFTTNNNF
+2432 KFTTNNNF

-2449 LQANTG
+2449 LQSNTG
-2455 KTDYTIIPNGAQ
+2455 NTDYTIIPNGAQ

-2479 GATELAASNTYAD
+2479 GAAELATSNTYAD
-2492 VDTYIIR
+2492 ADTYIIR

-2504 SITITPISPSG
+2504 SITITPTSPSG

-2529 SSAGLTLISGGYMGT
+2529 SGAGLTLISGGTESPLGGT
-2544 TTIEYYNIPLSR
+2544 QFYNIPLSK

-2617 DRFGYSETITVSY
+2617 DRFGYKETITVSY

-2654 LAFYTGLGA
+2654 LAFYTETGA
-2663 DGLKTYT
+2663 DGLKRYT
-2670 CFGAQTGSKSET
+2670 CFGAQTGQKTET

-2695 FDKIDIDPTSE
+2695 FDKIGMSGLE
-2706 DLTKTLSAAASIDD
+2706 KTLSAAASIDN

-2733 GNSISILPSAFG
+2733 GDSISILPSAFG

-2805 WDLQNGAAVDGFDF
+2805 WDLQNGAAVDNITPSDNSTV
-2819 NGYCSSI
+2819 NGYLTSVGTS
-2826 SDIKVNYT
+2826 YT
-2834 LSYSDSNEQE
+2834 
-2844 QTITIT
+2844 
-2850 NNKFEIGDT
+2850 
-2859 EYTIDFA
+2859 
-2866 NSKVTYKKADKTEV
+2866 
-2880 INISNNKFSIDS
+2880 FS
-2892 TEYTIHTDV
+2892 
-2901 KFNGASFAED
+2901 GASSFI
-2911 NKITETKASTFNFN
+2911 NKISETQETNFQFA
-2925 LTIDSVPIP
+2925 LSGTGLSVV
-2934 HSYTFNIALTPQY
+2934 HTYTFNIALTPQY

-2966 GGEGASYS
+2966 GSAGTSYS
-2974 GEDWANSIA
+2974 GEDWTSLIK

-3001 KVSGVGDLAETTTLS
+3001 KVSGVGDLSGTALS
-3016 NLNANSPVTIQVN
+3016 GLNANSPVTIQVN

-3057 VTTNILDFAVWANGI
+3057 DTTNILDFAVWANEI
-3072 KALVVEGGVQDAL
+3072 KALVVEGGGQDAL

-3098 EGYDIIY
+3098 SGYDIIY
-3105 DNNQYKLKKL
+3105 ENGEYKLKKL

-3130 YMSKPLGKI
+3130 YMSKELGKI
-3139 KITISSEDGSLKV
+3139 KITISSEEEGSLKV
-3152 TTGLN
+3152 TTGLNS

>member
-67 DNFEMI
+67 GNFEMI

-83 NKINLDFG
+83 NKVNLYFG
-91 TTVAKKYLKVNNE
+91 KTVAKYVKVNNE
-104 TATPYCYSLDA
+104 VDKPYCYSLDA
-115 QGNQVKYS
+115 QGNQIKYS

-158 DDGYEGAIDENT
+158 DDGHEGAIDENT

-178 VVLYAQSEAKS
+178 VALYAQSEVIS
-189 LSRINTTINIDVPVE
+189 LTHINTTINIDVPIE

-217 DATLKTIVENDKTYY
+217 DTTLNTIVENDKTYY

-285 DGVAVSGASDLG
+285 DGVAVSGASALG
-297 RLLSLFS
+297 RLLSLIS

-449 DYYGSNFYQV
+449 DYYGFNFYQV

-468 SYWEIAALA
+468 SYWEIAVLA

-593 KINCKVYNGEIQGL
+593 KINCKVYSGEIQGL
-607 STDIQ
+607 STDVQ

-626 SMGDTSQFEFD
+626 SMGSTSQFEFD

-660 KALPNAENGTLIT
+660 KALPNAENGTLVT

-804 IVNIALNYVVETPK
+804 IANIALNYVVETPK

-847 LDENGN
+847 LDENDN
-853 RVVAPFTGNETVY
+853 KVVVPFTGNETVY

-940 KSGEVDVTFKP
+940 KSGEVDVTFKA

-966 IDANFDI
+966 VDANFDV

-1015 SVDEENANITY
+1015 SVVDEENANITY
-1026 SFKDLVNLWIKVGDS
+1026 SFKDLVNLWIKVGES
-1041 QVSVQDKLKFSVEI
+1041 QVPVQDKLKFSVEI

-1138 EAEIVLNNFKALG
+1138 EAEIAMNNFKVLG

-1243 VESNIKVNDK
+1243 VEPNIKVNDK

-1267 EDGKTVYYLNFQ
+1267 EDGKTVYYLNSQ

-1311 TQDFDS
+1311 TQGFDS

-1355 ALSLPSELNEI
+1355 ALSLPSELSEI
-1366 TYNGQKF
+1366 TYNGQRF

-1439 VYSGTKEA
+1439 VYSGTKEN

-1459 PEEWDYIKYTGSS
+1459 PEKWDYIKYTGSS
-1472 EKDVYNILNGDV
+1472 ETDVYNILNGSV

-1516 KYLENNN
+1516 KYLENSN

-1533 KTVTIQTNPMGKEHK
+1533 KTVTIQTNSMGKEHK

-1567 TFDYYVA
+1567 TFGYYVA

-1585 PYSQD
+1585 PYSQE

-1603 KVYYDEFENGQYL
+1603 KVYYDEFGNGQYL

-1623 YNMFGKNYVSI
+1623 YNMFGKNYVST

-1717 DTADSDKEFDKTTIE
+1717 DTADSDKEFDKTTIGL
-1732 FSDLTL
+1732 SDLTL
-1738 EDSVYYYDLSKLAIR
+1738 EGSDYYYDLSKLAIR

-1769 FAVLKNGVLQ
+1769 FAVLKDGALQ
-1779 TLDNIIYYDAGKLIV
+1779 TSDNIIYYDAGKLIV

-1866 GIANCNFMLKEAYSG
+1866 GIANCNFVLKEAYSG

-1934 VVSNQTAGATANTS
+1934 VVNDQEAVATANEEFSWTNINN
-1948 FTWSDLSKLFAI
+1948 LFNINA
-1960 KEGTGYSY
+1960 GDGYTYDIISI
-1968 KLESV
+1968 
-1973 DTSNLLPKELEL
+1973 TSNLVKEEL
-1985 YEDKIN
+1985 DLYGADGLN
-1991 LGISLSET
+1991 CYLLT
-1999 TLTFTPKPVMA
+1999 TLNEDEKITELTFAPKPVMA
-2010 SRQVVVTIG
+2010 PRQVVVTIG
-2019 IYKNSADAEPLTT
+2019 IYKDSTQLAT

-2044 VEVKYDNFGTNQTMN
+2044 VEIKYDNFGTNQTMN

-2074 LIDKYIFVNGGTNP
+2074 LLNKYIFVTGGTAP
-2088 KIELKENSQYININ
+2088 EVELKENSLYISIAD
-2102 NNKISLV
+2102 NKISLV

-2124 VDRLLRKTFNLT
+2124 VDGLLRKTFNLT

-2158 LASEVAGN
+2158 LASEVTGN

-2178 TNANRYG
+2178 TNANRSN

-2199 GVETIVYIGGVGSNN
+2199 GVETIVYIGGKGKD
-2214 EVENATLYFYTK
+2214 EAGLATLYFCEK
-2226 VLTEWTQGDEIT
+2226 EGFNLIVDETNPIENNGT
-2238 TTDGKYTLSTIF
+2238 VGKYALSTIF

-2263 FGEFAKND
+2263 FGEFEKND
-2271 SQVVSSSGLS
+2271 SQVVSSSGLY
-2281 ITQPTKKI
+2281 ITQPAKKI

-2295 YEMTFTEADN
+2295 YEMTFTQANE
-2305 IFRVDGTTEIS
+2305 IFKVEGTTSIS
-2316 QFSLLKQNN
+2316 EFGLSKQEN

-2333 KNIQGTKVGVYSYT
+2333 KNIQGTKVGAYSYT

-2410 LGLTAYRGGTYT
+2410 LGLAPYRGGEYE
-2422 SNENVYLTHG
+2422 SNENETVYLTHG
-2432 TFTTNNNF
+2432 KFTTNNNF

-2455 KTDYTIIPNGAQ
+2455 NTDYTIIPNGAQ

-2529 SSAGLTLISGGYMGT
+2529 SNTGLTLISGGAIDYAET
-2544 TTIEYYNIPLSR
+2544 AYYKIPLSR

-2654 LAFYTGLGA
+2654 LAFYTGTGA

-2695 FDKIDIDPTSE
+2695 FDKIGMGGLE
-2706 DLTKTLSAAASIDD
+2706 QTLSAAASID
-2720 ANLKLG
+2720 NLTLG

-2733 GNSISILPSAFG
+2733 GDSISILPSAFG
-2745 LKLTLKVNN
+2745 LKLTLQVENA
-2754 DALGAKETVVL
+2754 ALGSGAKETVVL

-2777 VAKSP
+2777 VAKNP

-2790 LGQNNSYNVSDLFEV
+2790 LGQDNSYNLSDLFEV
-2805 WDLQNGAAVDGFDF
+2805 WDLQNGAAVNVGNITLSDNSTA
-2819 NGYCSSI
+2819 NGYLTSVGTSYTFSGAEI
-2826 SDIKVNYT
+2826 FTEKVSETQGINFQFA
-2834 LSYSDSNEQE
+2834 LSG
-2844 QTITIT
+2844 T
-2850 NNKFEIGDT
+2850 GL
-2859 EYTIDFA
+2859 A
-2866 NSKVTYKKADKTEV
+2866 VV
-2880 INISNNKFSIDS
+2880 
-2892 TEYTIHTDV
+2892 HT
-2901 KFNGASFAED
+2901 
-2911 NKITETKASTFNFN
+2911 
-2925 LTIDSVPIP
+2925 
-2934 HSYTFNIALTPQY
+2934 YTFNIALTPQY

-2966 GGEGASYS
+2966 GSAGGSYS
-2974 GEDWANSIA
+2974 DNDWTGSIK
-2983 YYDYYGNEV
+2983 YYDYYGKEV

-3001 KVSGVGDLAETTTLS
+3001 KASGEGTLSGTTLS
-3016 NLNANSPVTIQVN
+3016 GLSANSPVTIQVN
-3029 CDDVE
+3029 CGGVE

-3044 YYGLTGGGTTHNI
+3044 YYALAGQGTSIEIDKTKPLN
-3057 VTTNILDFAVWANGI
+3057 FAVWANGI
-3072 KALVVEGGVQDAL
+3072 KALVVKSGLSEDL
-3085 ISGIS
+3085 IGGIS
-3090 LFTYSTVT
+3090 LFTYST
-3098 EGYDIIY
+3098 EASGYDIIY
-3105 DNNQYKLKKL
+3105 ENGEYKLKKL

-3130 YMSKPLGKI
+3130 YMSKPLGEI

-3152 TTGLN
+3152 TTELN